1 MADEKGTQKPKE
13 RVKYKFGQNDI
24 DLTNY
29 IHNLGTNVQS
39 YLNSKNWNEGQKQE
53 FMNAYNRYLTGLQDQ
68 LANNTNRFTTD
79 DFGSIIDS
87 TGALSNTDNDDIDPV
102 GSEYYYDNKGNRIT
116 TDDFNLLKKRKQKN
130 YNTFSANREVA
141 TYFNTIGNALKGM
154 ETPKEKV
161 QDAFNL
167 SKHGF
172 LADWTTANNPA
183 GGDFNLD
190 PYLEKDAMDET
201 TGKRG
206 TSNRAAYLKEQ
217 IENYINNIGEYDF
230 SSSPFKNRDTYISRL
245 RAAAQNLENGYNSED
260 VIALNQAGIGNE
272 FLSKFFATGAEEA
285 PIKKSELE
293 LQAEQ
298 AAKEQ
303 AEREKEDQLRAV
315 IKANEEDKYNR
326 ERDAFFTDYATQ
338 NPFQSTISG
347 YATPSYNLQGTYN
360 WLQGRY
366 KFGAGNMDATKEAV
380 KTYINFPELASIIR
394 GGKKADNKG
403 NDITALHIANNLD
416 LAAQSDL
423 LTDKVGDTGYYVVPG
438 SENYDNWSYIAY
450 NPVTRQY
457 QEQSMLLNEELK
469 KKMAYAEYDR
479 RHKGVQK
486 HQLGGIAKYVEENQ
500 KKAQKEAEKQRR
512 IDEKVEETGKTREQV
527 EAAERR
533 PMEEGFSTIDKVRL
547 GTAAADAAAAA
558 AAFIPGY
565 GTVASGVLG
574 IGSTLTNIGA
584 DIADESMSGW
594 DVAGNAL
601 YGLGTDVVGLIP
613 GLGTTGKAA
622 KIVRVLKPVSK
633 LAMRTLQAYG
643 MIHSADAFNKLMSNP
658 SDMSADDWRNLV
670 TGLQAISGEARYKG
684 VQKHQLGGIAKYV
697 EENQKKAQKE
707 AEKQRRIDE
716 KVEETGKTRE
726 QVEAAERRPMEEGFS
741 TIDKVR
747 LGTAAAD
754 AAAAAAAFIPGYGTV
769 ASGVLGIGSTLT
781 NIGADIADESMSGWD
796 VAGNALYGLGT
807 DVVGLI
813 PGLGTTGKA
822 AKIVRVLKPVSKL
835 AMRTLQAYGMIHSA
849 DAFNKLMSN
858 PSDMSADDWRN
869 LVTGLQ
875 AISGEARYKG
885 GKRAVSRATTQ
896 RDVADVKT
904 STGRVATISKEDL
917 DKLRKTKGLKAQ
929 NKLFSELTGGQQLQR
944 EFKDREINWKK
955 PWKSRLS
962 SDSPE
967 VSLRTE
973 SSFLPEDNSWDA
985 RLFRGMNRNTPQ
997 RKPQKKQQETPQS
1010 RFDRLRQLSSQT
1022 GKLTPQEIATINRQ
1036 RVKSG
1041 KGKLTEQEIQAL
1053 NQRRQNRAGDG
1064 TDNSFQARLQR
1075 YKDAKREGKFTSVED
1090 DIKRAKDEL
1099 AEATRQ
1105 QRLAVPTGQ
1114 GEIVSPDANQARFII
1129 GFSRAIPTVNPSR
1142 PPISNPPAII
1152 PKQQVRIEQ
1161 PQQSPFNYD
1170 RIREGLAR
1178 AERERLGKDIGEQ
1191 RLQRAIEANPERS
1204 ARLQS
1209 EEAHRNVRQAFNL
1222 YGAPQYKRPL
1232 TGAAY
1237 KAKQDMYNRLFN
1249 QRRYDVI
1256 EAFRNRELPHRQ
1268 SNKKKKTSRDDR
1280 RTAKR
1285 EDGGTLD
1292 LVRVRKFQNAG
1303 KFPEWYSKLYKFQ
1316 NLTGWNN
1323 SLNQSLAGPS
1333 ITNENVGHYRAGDL
1347 NEAYTKNNSYTS
1359 NPNLVGQDLQSYYDS
1374 SFKGKS
1380 LDDYVS
1386 AYNAN
1391 AAKIRGYWDQ
1401 ERTYKQSGAQ
1411 EHNRLFK
1418 NMFGN
1423 RSDNSNNVWNIG
1435 YDSNL
1440 EDIVGSST
1448 WLRRMDRY
1456 EKEFDNL
1463 SDEEKKSR
1471 IHKIDLGDGN
1481 FGYVYKKAN
1490 GDIAVW
1496 NQPETP
1502 ATSTNPADSQTT
1514 PTITSVIQPSQEPSD
1529 DNKQNKS
1536 FFSNINPT
1544 IAYGLPR
1551 AVYADR
1557 MNRRITDLAKESVV
1571 PLLKDPFEVHRYT
1584 RSDLDAEMQGE
1595 RNYANLRRLASRPIT
1610 SDGSLQTA
1618 TQLQAEV
1625 QGQEARTAGK
1635 EKSNQVQR
1643 QYDELAW
1650 QQEKENAANRHETAM
1665 FNRAQQWGADQDKS
1679 KYEQAYLAKKFNI
1692 WDVFGQQLEYDA
1704 RTRQKENKALAD
1716 NFARSDIHNAIS
1728 YAPNDYGANLTPDEL
1743 TVWNKVLSGTNPSS
1757 LSSQEFNSYKLAAQ
1771 KVSRVETE
1779 QLRQYYNVPNTR
1791 WSGKTPSTPW
1801 SPTISKAISA
1811 KNGAK
1816 IAVAGIEA
1824 KTADAER
1831 FQKQIKECID
1841 RNEKAIDRLSK
1852 SLYGLIKASMIK

>member
-1 MADEKGTQKPKE
+1 MANNTETQKPKE
-13 RVKYKFGQNDI
+13 RVKYKFGQSDI

-29 IHNLGTNVQS
+29 IYNLGTNVQS
-39 YLNSKNWNEGQKQE
+39 YLNSKNWNDGQKQE

-102 GSEYYYDNKGNRIT
+102 GSEYYYDDKGNRIT
-116 TDDFNLLKKRKQKN
+116 TDDFNALKKRKQKN

-141 TYFNTIGNALKGM
+141 TYFNAIGNALRSKQP
-154 ETPKEKV
+154 TKE
-161 QDAFNL
+161 QTSNAFDL

-172 LADWTTANNPA
+172 LADWTRINNPA
-183 GGDFNLD
+183 GGEFLSQ
-190 PYLEKDAMDET
+190 YLEKDTLDET
-201 TGKRG
+201 TGLRG
-206 TSNRAAYLKEQ
+206 TTNRAAYLKEQ
-217 IENYINNIGEYDF
+217 IENYLNNVGNYDF
-230 SSSPFKNRDTYISRL
+230 SGTPFKDRETYISKL

-272 FLSKFFATGAEEA
+272 FLSKFFATGAKQ
-285 PIKKSELE
+285 KKTEV
-293 LQAEQ
+293 QQ
-298 AAKEQ
+298 AAEDLMKIQQQQQ
-303 AEREKEDQLRAV
+303 AQEIIDRRNQLQYEADR
-315 IKANEEDKYNR
+315 DK
-326 ERDAFFTDYATQ
+326 FFSQYQAS
-338 NPFQSTISG
+338 NPFQSRE
-347 YATPSYNLQGTYN
+347 PSIPLPLSYTRQAVEEAAIK
-360 WLQGRY
+360 
-366 KFGAGNMDATKEAV
+366 KFNADPNNKEAV
-380 KTYINFPELASIIR
+380 REAIRQYINIPQLSKFIR
-394 GGKKADNKG
+394 GKSNLILQDGT
-403 NDITALHIANNLD
+403 DITAQHITNNLD
-416 LAAQSDL
+416 LAAQADL
-423 LTDKVGDTGYYVVPG
+423 FINPMYLDKQGKSILPNGYYVLPE
-438 SENYDNWSYIAY
+438 SEDYDNWTYIAY
-450 NPVTRQY
+450 NPNTRQY
-457 QEQSMLLNEELK
+457 QEQSMLLNDELK
-469 KKMAYAEYDR
+469 KRMAYSEYDKR
-479 RHKGVQK
+479 NKKSNEAQK
-486 HQLGGIAKYVEENQ
+486 HQLGGTFKDVESRRN
-500 KKAQKEAEKQRR
+500 KAQEEKQ
-512 IDEKVEETGKTREQV
+512 KVEQKSYATGRTKEQI
-527 EAAERR
+527 ESDQAPHTEWSKA
-533 PMEEGFSTIDKVRL
+533 DLLRL
-547 GTAAADAAAAA
+547 GAIGGDVASLIASMTGVGSVASAGIGMASTAANQAADMAEGMG
-558 AAFIPGY
+558 FLE
-565 GTVASGVLG
+565 SLG
-574 IGSTLTNIGA
+574 N
-584 DIADESMSGW
+584 
-594 DVAGNAL
+594 NAVS
-601 YGLGTDVVGLIP
+601 YGLDALSLIP
-613 GLGTTGKAA
+613 FARAA
-622 KIVRVLKPVSK
+622 KIPKTIKAIAKFAPKLTAIISTAQNISDAPEITKSLSK
-633 LAMRTLQAYG
+633 LNSSESLTVE
-643 MIHSADAFNKLMSNP
+643 
-658 SDMSADDWRNLV
+658 DWRNIANGIQIV
-670 TGLQAISGEARYKG
+670 
-684 VQKHQLGGIAKYV
+684 LGGAAAIHRASKAKSHVDAARTNDEWLKTEQGYRRISEQDMKKLREAATIKEQNTILSPYNV
-697 EENQKKAQKE
+697 TLAESRERFGLGKGKGKADITSENYYYDFDKPVTTYSGDLPIQHTFGPGEKWLGTRNIPSLRISAIRDAYNRVIHPQAYNRAKGKATE
-707 AEKQRRIDE
+707 GNKQR
-716 KVEETGKTRE
+716 
-726 QVEAAERRPMEEGFS
+726 S
-741 TIDKVR
+741 T
-747 LGTAAAD
+747 
-754 AAAAAAAFIPGYGTV
+754 F
-769 ASGVLGIGSTLT
+769 
-781 NIGADIADESMSGWD
+781 DI
-796 VAGNALYGLGT
+796 
-807 DVVGLI
+807 
-813 PGLGTTGKA
+813 
-822 AKIVRVLKPVSKL
+822 SKL
-835 AMRTLQAYGMIHSA
+835 R
-849 DAFNKLMSN
+849 
-858 PSDMSADDWRN
+858 
-869 LVTGLQ
+869 
-875 AISGEARYKG
+875 
-885 GKRAVSRATTQ
+885 
-896 RDVADVKT
+896 
-904 STGRVATISKEDL
+904 
-917 DKLRKTKGLKAQ
+917 
-929 NKLFSELTGGQQLQR
+929 EL
-944 EFKDREINWKK
+944 
-955 PWKSRLS
+955 
-962 SDSPE
+962 
-967 VSLRTE
+967 
-973 SSFLPEDNSWDA
+973 SF
-985 RLFRGMNRNTPQ
+985 
-997 RKPQKKQQETPQS
+997 
-1010 RFDRLRQLSSQT
+1010 QT
-1022 GKLTPQEIATINRQ
+1022 GKLTSQEIATINRQ

-1041 KGKLTEQEIQAL
+1041 KGKLTEQEIQTL
-1053 NQRRQNRAGDG
+1053 NQRRQNRASDG

-1114 GEIVSPDANQARFII
+1114 GEIVSPDANQARFIM

-1209 EEAHRNVRQAFNL
+1209 EEAYRNVRQAFNL

-1280 RTAKR
+1280 RTVKR

-1502 ATSTNPADSQTT
+1502 ATSA
-1514 PTITSVIQPSQEPSD
+1514 IQPSQEPSD
-1529 DNKQNKS
+1529 DNKQNKQNKS

-1557 MNRRITDLAKESVV
+1557 MNRRMTDLAKESVT
-1571 PLLKDPFEVHRYT
+1571 PLLKDPFQVHRYT

-1595 RNYANLRRLASRPIT
+1595 RNYADLRRLASRPIT

-1635 EKSNQVQR
+1635 EKSNQTQR

-1679 KYEQAYLAKKFNI
+1679 KFEQAYLSKKFNI
-1692 WDVFGQQLEYDA
+1692 WDTFGQQLEFEA
-1704 RTRQKENKALAD
+1704 RSRQQENKALAD
-1716 NFARSDIHNAIS
+1716 NFARSDIHNAVN
-1728 YAPNDYGANLTPDEL
+1728 YAPNDYGANLTPEEL

-1757 LSSQEFNSYKLAAQ
+1757 LSTQEFNSYRLAAQ
-1771 KVSRVETE
+1771 KVSRVETD
-1779 QLRQYYNVPNTR
+1779 QLRQHYNIPNTR
-1791 WSGKTPSTPW
+1791 WSGKAGVPNTPW
-1801 SPTISKAISA
+1801 SASISFVKKGGVISA
-1811 KNGAK
+1811 KNGSK

-1831 FQKQIKECID
+1831 FQRQIKDCID
-1841 RNEKAIDRLSK
+1841 RNEKTLDRLSK
-1852 SLYGLIKASMIK
+1852 SLYMDL

>member
-24 DLTNY
+24 DLTKY

-116 TDDFNLLKKRKQKN
+116 TDDFNLLKKQKQKN

-272 FLSKFFATGAEEA
+272 FLSKFFATGAEQ
-285 PIKKSELE
+285 KKTEV
-293 LQAEQ
+293 QQ
-298 AAKEQ
+298 AAEDLMKIQQQQQDQKIIDRRNQLQYEADRDKFFSQYQ
-303 AEREKEDQLRAV
+303 AS
-315 IKANEEDKYNR
+315 
-326 ERDAFFTDYATQ
+326 
-338 NPFQSTISG
+338 NPFQSRE
-347 YATPSYNLQGTYN
+347 PSIPLPLSYTRQAVEEAAIK
-360 WLQGRY
+360 
-366 KFGAGNMDATKEAV
+366 KFNADPNNKEAV
-380 KTYINFPELASIIR
+380 REAIRQYINIPQLSKFIR
-394 GGKKADNKG
+394 GKSNLILQDGT
-403 NDITALHIANNLD
+403 DITAQHITNNLD
-416 LAAQSDL
+416 LAAQADL
-423 LTDKVGDTGYYVVPG
+423 FINPMYLDEQGKSILPNGYYVLPG
-438 SENYDNWSYIAY
+438 SEDYDNWTYIAY
-450 NPVTRQY
+450 NPNTRQY
-457 QEQSMLLNEELK
+457 QEQSMLLNDELK
-469 KKMAYAEYDR
+469 KRMAYSEYDKR
-479 RHKGVQK
+479 NKKSNEAQK
-486 HQLGGIAKYVEENQ
+486 HQLGGTFKDVENRRN
-500 KKAQKEAEKQRR
+500 KAQEEKQ
-512 IDEKVEETGKTREQV
+512 KVEQKSYATGRTKEQIESDQAPHTEWSKADLLRLGAIGGDVASLIASMTGVGSVASASIGMASTAANQAADMAEGMGFLESLGNNAVSYGLDALSLIPFARAAKIPKTIKAIAGFAPKLMAIISTAQGISNAPEITKSLSKLNSSESLTV
-527 EAAERR
+527 EDWRNIAN
-533 PMEEGFSTIDKVRL
+533 GIQIVL
-547 GTAAADAAAAA
+547 GGTAATHRASKAKSHVDAARTNDEWLKTEQGYRRISEQDMKKLREAATIKEQNTILSPYNVTLA
-558 AAFIPGY
+558 ESRKRFG
-565 GTVASGVLG
+565 LG
-574 IGSTLTNIGA
+574 KGKGKA
-584 DIADESMSGW
+584 DITSENYYYDFDKPVTTYSGDLPIQHTFGPGEKW
-594 DVAGNAL
+594 
-601 YGLGTDVVGLIP
+601 LGTRNIP
-613 GLGTTGKAA
+613 LLRIPAVRDAYNRVIHPQAYNRAKGKATEGN
-622 KIVRVLKPVSK
+622 KQRSTFDISK
-633 LAMRTLQAYG
+633 L
-643 MIHSADAFNKLMSNP
+643 
-658 SDMSADDWRNLV
+658 
-670 TGLQAISGEARYKG
+670 
-684 VQKHQLGGIAKYV
+684 
-697 EENQKKAQKE
+697 
-707 AEKQRRIDE
+707 
-716 KVEETGKTRE
+716 RE
-726 QVEAAERRPMEEGFS
+726 
-741 TIDKVR
+741 
-747 LGTAAAD
+747 
-754 AAAAAAAFIPGYGTV
+754 
-769 ASGVLGIGSTLT
+769 
-781 NIGADIADESMSGWD
+781 
-796 VAGNALYGLGT
+796 
-807 DVVGLI
+807 
-813 PGLGTTGKA
+813 
-822 AKIVRVLKPVSKL
+822 
-835 AMRTLQAYGMIHSA
+835 
-849 DAFNKLMSN
+849 
-858 PSDMSADDWRN
+858 
-869 LVTGLQ
+869 
-875 AISGEARYKG
+875 
-885 GKRAVSRATTQ
+885 
-896 RDVADVKT
+896 
-904 STGRVATISKEDL
+904 
-917 DKLRKTKGLKAQ
+917 
-929 NKLFSELTGGQQLQR
+929 
-944 EFKDREINWKK
+944 
-955 PWKSRLS
+955 
-962 SDSPE
+962 
-967 VSLRTE
+967 
-973 SSFLPEDNSWDA
+973 
-985 RLFRGMNRNTPQ
+985 
-997 RKPQKKQQETPQS
+997 
-1010 RFDRLRQLSSQT
+1010 LSSQT
-1022 GKLTPQEIATINRQ
+1022 GKLTSQEIATINRQ

-1041 KGKLTEQEIQAL
+1041 KGKLTEQEIQTL
-1053 NQRRQNRAGDG
+1053 NQRRQNRASDG

-1090 DIKRAKDEL
+1090 DIKKAKDEL
-1099 AEATRQ
+1099 SEATRQ

-1209 EEAHRNVRQAFNL
+1209 EEAYRNVSL

-1323 SLNQSLAGPS
+1323 QLNQSLAGPT
-1333 ITNENVGHYRAGDL
+1333 ITNENAGHYRAGDL

-1380 LDDYVS
+1380 LDDYVN

-1463 SDEEKKSR
+1463 SNEEKKSR
-1471 IHKIDLGDGN
+1471 IHKIDLGNGN
-1481 FGYVYKKAN
+1481 YGYVYKKAN

-1496 NQPETP
+1496 NQPVTP
-1502 ATSTNPADSQTT
+1502 STSTNPADSQTT
-1514 PTITSVIQPSQEPSD
+1514 STVTSVIQPSQEPS

-1551 AVYADR
+1551 AMYADR
-1557 MNRRITDLAKESVV
+1557 MNRRITDLAKESIV

-1665 FNRAQQWGADQDKS
+1665 FNRLQQWGADQVKS
-1679 KYEQAYLAKKFNI
+1679 KYEQAYLAEKFNI

-1704 RTRQKENKALAD
+1704 RTKQKENKALAD

-1779 QLRQYYNVPNTR
+1779 QLRQYYNIPNTR
-1791 WSGKTPSTPW
+1791 WSGKTSSTPQ

>member
-13 RVKYKFGQNDI
+13 RVKYKFGQNNI
-24 DLTNY
+24 DLANY

-217 IENYINNIGEYDF
+217 IENYLNNIGEYDF

-245 RAAAQNLENGYNSED
+245 RAAAQSLENGYNSED

-272 FLSKFFATGAEEA
+272 FLSKFFATGATTENLGTEAQQAAQYVEQQQRKEEEQKVIDQA
-285 PIKKSELE
+285 NRLRAMSELN
-293 LQAEQ
+293 QY
-298 AAKEQ
+298 
-303 AEREKEDQLRAV
+303 
-315 IKANEEDKYNR
+315 IKD
-326 ERDAFFTDYATQ
+326 
-338 NPFQSTISG
+338 NPFKPKDSG
-347 YATPSYNLQGTYN
+347 FLDGGDYNPELVLQDIERNYSDIEGDDN
-360 WLQGRY
+360 
-366 KFGAGNMDATKEAV
+366 KV
-380 KTYINFPELASIIR
+380 KAWINFGQLLEDLRNPVIDGGRFGVITREETMEKMKALRRNIAQKLKFAAREGYMKSYGDDEYII
-394 GGKKADNKG
+394 
-403 NDITALHIANNLD
+403 
-416 LAAQSDL
+416 
-423 LTDKVGDTGYYVVPG
+423 PG
-438 SENYDNWSYIAY
+438 SEDYNNYSVMTY
-450 NPVTRQY
+450 NPNTGEYKDQSIILNEKLREAMAYDWYKKNQAVSSNKNGGILSYLQEGGFMKRAREARQQRKQ
-457 QEQSMLLNEELK
+457 QEQPQQK
-469 KKMAYAEYDR
+469 
-479 RHKGVQK
+479 VQ
-486 HQLGGIAKYVEENQ
+486 Q
-500 KKAQKEAEKQRR
+500 KQEDNRTKEQKEAGQRKISDGLSGTDIAR
-512 IDEKVEETGKTREQV
+512 L
-527 EAAERR
+527 AAIGMDLTSAISSFV
-533 PMEEGFSTIDKVRL
+533 PGA
-547 GTAAADAAAAA
+547 GTA
-558 AAFIPGY
+558 
-565 GTVASGVLG
+565 VSGITG
-574 IGSTLTNIGA
+574 IGSTLTTLGA
-584 DIADESMSGW
+584 DIAEDGFQWS
-594 DVAGNAL
+594 DLGNAGV
-601 YGLGTDVVGLIP
+601 GLGMDIVGMIP
-613 GLGTTGKAA
+613 GFGTAGKAS
-622 KIVRVLKPVSK
+622 KIGKQLVRFAPLVLG
-633 LAMRTLQAYG
+633 TLQAQNALSESSRKSWQKIIDG
-643 MIHSADAFNKLMSNP
+643 NFKDLTV
-658 SDMSADDWRNLV
+658 DDLRNL
-670 TGLQAISGEARYKG
+670 
-684 VQKHQLGGIAKYV
+684 
-697 EENQKKAQKE
+697 
-707 AEKQRRIDE
+707 
-716 KVEETGKTRE
+716 
-726 QVEAAERRPMEEGFS
+726 
-741 TIDKVR
+741 
-747 LGTAAAD
+747 
-754 AAAAAAAFIPGYGTV
+754 
-769 ASGVLGIGSTLT
+769 ASGVTAFTSLSNQAGIRMKNSAMRSAAKTGDKMIESKTGEMVRITPEKLEELRNAKSLKDQNAILQSIPGNEGKELASKVRGNF
-781 NIGADIADESMSGWD
+781 NITRLWDNNPRIADHYDWSK
-796 VAGNALYGLGT
+796 LR
-807 DVVGLI
+807 
-813 PGLGTTGKA
+813 GTTFDTSNRLPSDAQIFQSVSQSNLGN
-822 AKIVRVLKPVSKL
+822 INWHLRNPYSKL
-835 AMRTLQAYGMIHSA
+835 LGRP
-849 DAFNKLMSN
+849 K
-858 PSDMSADDWRN
+858 
-869 LVTGLQ
+869 
-875 AISGEARYKG
+875 
-885 GKRAVSRATTQ
+885 
-896 RDVADVKT
+896 KT
-904 STGRVATISKEDL
+904 SKNN
-917 DKLRKTKGLKAQ
+917 KTAQ
-929 NKLFSELTGGQQLQR
+929 EQ
-944 EFKDREINWKK
+944 
-955 PWKSRLS
+955 P
-962 SDSPE
+962 
-967 VSLRTE
+967 
-973 SSFLPEDNSWDA
+973 
-985 RLFRGMNRNTPQ
+985 
-997 RKPQKKQQETPQS
+997 

-1064 TDNSFQARLQR
+1064 TDNSFQARLKR

-1114 GEIVSPDANQARFII
+1114 GEIVSPDANQARFIM

-1142 PPISNPPAII
+1142 PPVSNPPAII

-1178 AERERLGKDIGEQ
+1178 AERERLGRDIGE
-1191 RLQRAIEANPERS
+1191 QRAIEANPERS

-1209 EEAHRNVRQAFNL
+1209 EEAYRNVRQAFNL
-1222 YGAPQYKRPL
+1222 YGAPQYRRPL

-1237 KAKQDMYNRLFN
+1237 KAKQNMYNRLFN

-1268 SNKKKKTSRDDR
+1268 SNKKTSRDDR
-1280 RTAKR
+1280 RTVKR

-1333 ITNENVGHYRAGDL
+1333 ITNENAGHYRAGDL

-1401 ERTYKQSGAQ
+1401 ERTYRQSGAQ

-1418 NMFGN
+1418 NMFRN

-1435 YDSNL
+1435 YDPNL

-1456 EKEFDNL
+1456 EKEFDDL

-1496 NQPETP
+1496 NKPETP
-1502 ATSTNPADSQTT
+1502 ASSTNPANSQTT
-1514 PTITSVIQPSQEPSD
+1514 PTVTSVIQPPQEPSD

-1536 FFSNINPT
+1536 FFSNPT

-1551 AVYADR
+1551 AMYADR

-1635 EKSNQVQR
+1635 EKSNYVQR

-1704 RTRQKENKALAD
+1704 RTKQKENKALAD

-1771 KVSRVETE
+1771 KVSRAETE

-1791 WSGKTPSTPW
+1791 WSRKTPSTPW
-1801 SPTISKAISA
+1801 SPTISKAVSA

-1816 IAVAGIEA
+1816 IAVAGIKA

>member
-1 MADEKGTQKPKE
+1 MATPTTNQKSAS
-13 RVKYKFGQNDI
+13 VKYKFGDDELDLNDYI
-24 DLTNY
+24 RNLNHNY
-29 IHNLGTNVQS
+29 QS
-39 YLNSKNWNEGQKQE
+39 YVNSQNWNEGQRQE
-53 FMNAYNRYLTGLQDQ
+53 FRSAYDNFLKGLQDQ
-68 LANNTNRFTTD
+68 LANNTNRFSTD
-79 DFGSIIDS
+79 FSGSIIDS
-87 TGALSNTDNDDIDPV
+87 TGQLSNTDNDDIDPV
-102 GSEYYYDNKGNRIT
+102 GSEYYYNDKGDRIT
-116 TDDFNLLKKRKQKN
+116 TDDLNTMRKRQQKK
-130 YNTFSANREVA
+130 YSTFSANRQVA
-141 TYFNTIGNALKGM
+141 TFFNKVGTALRDARKNKP
-154 ETPKEKV
+154 TT
-161 QDAFNL
+161 QNQSNAFNL

-172 LADWTTANNPA
+172 LANWTTANNPA
-183 GGDFNLD
+183 GGEFNLS
-190 PYLEKDAMDET
+190 PYLEKDTLDET
-201 TGKRG
+201 TGLRG
-206 TSNRAAYLKEQ
+206 TTNRAAYLKEQ
-217 IENYINNIGEYDF
+217 IENYLNNVGNYDF
-230 SSSPFKNRDTYISRL
+230 SGTPFKDRETYISKL

-272 FLSKFFATGAEEA
+272 FLSKFFATGAEQKKTEVQQQQQAQKIIDRRNQLQYEA
-285 PIKKSELE
+285 DRDKFFSQY
-293 LQAEQ
+293 QAS
-298 AAKEQ
+298 
-303 AEREKEDQLRAV
+303 
-315 IKANEEDKYNR
+315 
-326 ERDAFFTDYATQ
+326 
-338 NPFQSTISG
+338 NPFQSRE
-347 YATPSYNLQGTYN
+347 PSIPLPLSYTRQAVEEAAIK
-360 WLQGRY
+360 
-366 KFGAGNMDATKEAV
+366 KFNADPNNKEAV
-380 KTYINFPELASIIR
+380 REAIRQYINIPQLSKFIR
-394 GGKKADNKG
+394 GKSNLILQDGT
-403 NDITALHIANNLD
+403 DITAQHITNNLD
-416 LAAQSDL
+416 LAAQADL
-423 LTDKVGDTGYYVVPG
+423 FINPMYLDEQGKSILPNGYYVLPG
-438 SENYDNWSYIAY
+438 SEDYDNWTYIAY
-450 NPVTRQY
+450 NPNTRQY
-457 QEQSMLLNEELK
+457 QEQSMLLNDELK
-469 KKMAYAEYDR
+469 KRMAYSEYDKR
-479 RHKGVQK
+479 NKKSNEAQK
-486 HQLGGIAKYVEENQ
+486 HQLGGTFKDMESRRN
-500 KKAQKEAEKQRR
+500 KAQEEKQ
-512 IDEKVEETGKTREQV
+512 KVEQKSYATGRTKEQIESDQAPHTEWSKADLLRLGAIGGDVASLIASMTGVGSVASAGIGMASTAANQAADMAEGMGFLESLGNNAVSYGLDALSLIPFARAAKIPKTIKAIAGFAPKLMAIISTAQGISNAPEITKSLSKLNSSESLTV
-527 EAAERR
+527 EDWRNIAN
-533 PMEEGFSTIDKVRL
+533 GIQIVL
-547 GTAAADAAAAA
+547 GGTAATHRASKAKSHVDAARTNDEWLKTEQGYRRISEQDMKKLREAATIKEQNTILSPYNVTLA
-558 AAFIPGY
+558 ESRKRFG
-565 GTVASGVLG
+565 LG
-574 IGSTLTNIGA
+574 KGKGKA
-584 DIADESMSGW
+584 DITSENYYYDFDKPVTTYSGDLPIQHTFGPGEKW
-594 DVAGNAL
+594 
-601 YGLGTDVVGLIP
+601 LGTRNIP
-613 GLGTTGKAA
+613 SLRIPAVRDAYNRVIHPQAYNRAKGKATEGN
-622 KIVRVLKPVSK
+622 KQRSTFDISK
-633 LAMRTLQAYG
+633 L
-643 MIHSADAFNKLMSNP
+643 
-658 SDMSADDWRNLV
+658 
-670 TGLQAISGEARYKG
+670 
-684 VQKHQLGGIAKYV
+684 
-697 EENQKKAQKE
+697 
-707 AEKQRRIDE
+707 
-716 KVEETGKTRE
+716 RE
-726 QVEAAERRPMEEGFS
+726 
-741 TIDKVR
+741 
-747 LGTAAAD
+747 
-754 AAAAAAAFIPGYGTV
+754 
-769 ASGVLGIGSTLT
+769 
-781 NIGADIADESMSGWD
+781 
-796 VAGNALYGLGT
+796 
-807 DVVGLI
+807 
-813 PGLGTTGKA
+813 
-822 AKIVRVLKPVSKL
+822 
-835 AMRTLQAYGMIHSA
+835 
-849 DAFNKLMSN
+849 
-858 PSDMSADDWRN
+858 
-869 LVTGLQ
+869 
-875 AISGEARYKG
+875 
-885 GKRAVSRATTQ
+885 
-896 RDVADVKT
+896 
-904 STGRVATISKEDL
+904 
-917 DKLRKTKGLKAQ
+917 
-929 NKLFSELTGGQQLQR
+929 
-944 EFKDREINWKK
+944 
-955 PWKSRLS
+955 
-962 SDSPE
+962 
-967 VSLRTE
+967 
-973 SSFLPEDNSWDA
+973 
-985 RLFRGMNRNTPQ
+985 
-997 RKPQKKQQETPQS
+997 
-1010 RFDRLRQLSSQT
+1010 LSSQT
-1022 GKLTPQEIATINRQ
+1022 GKLTSQEIATINRQ

-1041 KGKLTEQEIQAL
+1041 KGKLTEQEIQTL
-1053 NQRRQNRAGDG
+1053 NQRRQNRASDG

-1075 YKDAKREGKFTSVED
+1075 YKDAKREGKSTSVED

-1114 GEIVSPDANQARFII
+1114 GEIVSPDANQARFIM

-1142 PPISNPPAII
+1142 PLISNPPAII

-1209 EEAHRNVRQAFNL
+1209 EEAYRNVRQAFNL

-1232 TGAAY
+1232 TGTAY

-1280 RTAKR
+1280 RTVKR

-1502 ATSTNPADSQTT
+1502 ATSA
-1514 PTITSVIQPSQEPSD
+1514 IQPSQEPSD

-1692 WDVFGQQLEYDA
+1692 WDVVGQQLEYDE
-1704 RTRQKENKALAD
+1704 RVKQQENKALTD
-1716 NFARSDIHNAIS
+1716 NFARSDIHNAVN
-1728 YAPNDYGANLTPDEL
+1728 YAPNEYGAGLSAEEL
-1743 TVWNKVLSGTNPSS
+1743 SVWNKVLSGTNPSS
-1757 LSSQEFNSYKLAAQ
+1757 LQPNEFNQYRLALQ
-1771 KVSRVETE
+1771 KVSRVENE
-1779 QLRQYYNVPNTR
+1779 QLRQHYNIPNTR
-1791 WSGKTPSTPW
+1791 WSGKSMQSIPEQ
-1801 SPTISKAISA
+1801 ISIIKKGGVVSA
-1811 KNGAK
+1811 KNGSK

-1831 FQKQIKECID
+1831 FQKQIKETID

-1852 SLYGLIKASMIK
+1852 SLYGIIKASMIK

>member
-1 MADEKGTQKPKE
+1 MATPTTNQKSAS
-13 RVKYKFGQNDI
+13 VKYKFGDDELDLNDYI
-24 DLTNY
+24 RNLNHNY
-29 IHNLGTNVQS
+29 QS
-39 YLNSKNWNEGQKQE
+39 YVNSQNWNEGQRQE
-53 FMNAYNRYLTGLQDQ
+53 FRSAYDNFLKGLQDQ
-68 LANNTNRFTTD
+68 LANNTNRFSTD
-79 DFGSIIDS
+79 FSGSIIDS
-87 TGALSNTDNDDIDPV
+87 TGQLSNTDNDDIDPV
-102 GSEYYYDNKGNRIT
+102 GSEYYYNDKGDRIT
-116 TDDFNLLKKRKQKN
+116 TDDLNTMGKRQQKK
-130 YNTFSANREVA
+130 YSTFSANRQVA
-141 TYFNTIGNALKGM
+141 TFFNKVGTALRDARKNKP
-154 ETPKEKV
+154 TT
-161 QDAFNL
+161 QNQSNAFNL

-172 LADWTTANNPA
+172 LANWMTANNPA
-183 GGDFNLD
+183 GGKFNPS
-190 PYLEKDAMDET
+190 PYLEKDTLDET
-201 TGKRG
+201 TGLRG
-206 TSNRAAYLKEQ
+206 TTNRAAYLKEQ
-217 IENYINNIGEYDF
+217 IENYLNNVGNYDF
-230 SSSPFKNRDTYISRL
+230 SGTPFKDRETYISKL

-272 FLSKFFATGAEEA
+272 FLSKFFATGAEQ
-285 PIKKSELE
+285 KKTEV
-293 LQAEQ
+293 QQ
-298 AAKEQ
+298 AAEDLMKIQQQQQ
-303 AEREKEDQLRAV
+303 AQKIIDRRNQLQYEADR
-315 IKANEEDKYNR
+315 DK
-326 ERDAFFTDYATQ
+326 FFSQYQAS
-338 NPFQSTISG
+338 NPFQSRE
-347 YATPSYNLQGTYN
+347 PSIPLPLSYTRQAVEEAAIK
-360 WLQGRY
+360 
-366 KFGAGNMDATKEAV
+366 KFNADPNNKEAV
-380 KTYINFPELASIIR
+380 REAIRQYINIPQLSKFIR
-394 GGKKADNKG
+394 GKSNLILQDGT
-403 NDITALHIANNLD
+403 DITAQHITNNLD
-416 LAAQSDL
+416 LAAQADL
-423 LTDKVGDTGYYVVPG
+423 FINPMYLDEQGKSILPNGYYVLPG
-438 SENYDNWSYIAY
+438 SEDYDNWTYIAY
-450 NPVTRQY
+450 NPNTRQY
-457 QEQSMLLNEELK
+457 QEQSMLLNDELK
-469 KKMAYAEYDR
+469 KRMAYSEYDKR
-479 RHKGVQK
+479 NKKSNEAQK
-486 HQLGGIAKYVEENQ
+486 HQLGGTFKDMESRRN
-500 KKAQKEAEKQRR
+500 KAQEEKQ
-512 IDEKVEETGKTREQV
+512 KVEQKSYATGRTKEQIESDQAPHTEWSKADLLRLGAIGGDVASLIASMTGVGSVASAGIGMASTAANQAADMAEGMGFLESLGNNAVSYGLDALSLIPFARAAKIPRTIKAIAGFAPKLMAIISTAQGISNAPEITKSLSKLNSSESLTV
-527 EAAERR
+527 EDWRNIAN
-533 PMEEGFSTIDKVRL
+533 GIQIVL
-547 GTAAADAAAAA
+547 GGTAATHRASKAKSHVDAARTNDEWLKTEQGYRRISEQDMKKLREAATIKEQNTILSPYNVTLA
-558 AAFIPGY
+558 ESRKRFG
-565 GTVASGVLG
+565 LG
-574 IGSTLTNIGA
+574 KGKGKA
-584 DIADESMSGW
+584 DITSENYYYDFDKPVTTYSGDLPIQHTFGPGEKW
-594 DVAGNAL
+594 
-601 YGLGTDVVGLIP
+601 LGTRNIP
-613 GLGTTGKAA
+613 SLRIPAVRDAYNRVIHPQAYNRAKGKATEGN
-622 KIVRVLKPVSK
+622 KQRSTFDISK
-633 LAMRTLQAYG
+633 L
-643 MIHSADAFNKLMSNP
+643 
-658 SDMSADDWRNLV
+658 
-670 TGLQAISGEARYKG
+670 
-684 VQKHQLGGIAKYV
+684 
-697 EENQKKAQKE
+697 
-707 AEKQRRIDE
+707 
-716 KVEETGKTRE
+716 RE
-726 QVEAAERRPMEEGFS
+726 
-741 TIDKVR
+741 
-747 LGTAAAD
+747 
-754 AAAAAAAFIPGYGTV
+754 
-769 ASGVLGIGSTLT
+769 
-781 NIGADIADESMSGWD
+781 
-796 VAGNALYGLGT
+796 
-807 DVVGLI
+807 
-813 PGLGTTGKA
+813 
-822 AKIVRVLKPVSKL
+822 
-835 AMRTLQAYGMIHSA
+835 
-849 DAFNKLMSN
+849 
-858 PSDMSADDWRN
+858 
-869 LVTGLQ
+869 
-875 AISGEARYKG
+875 
-885 GKRAVSRATTQ
+885 
-896 RDVADVKT
+896 
-904 STGRVATISKEDL
+904 
-917 DKLRKTKGLKAQ
+917 
-929 NKLFSELTGGQQLQR
+929 
-944 EFKDREINWKK
+944 
-955 PWKSRLS
+955 
-962 SDSPE
+962 
-967 VSLRTE
+967 
-973 SSFLPEDNSWDA
+973 
-985 RLFRGMNRNTPQ
+985 
-997 RKPQKKQQETPQS
+997 
-1010 RFDRLRQLSSQT
+1010 LSSQT
-1022 GKLTPQEIATINRQ
+1022 GKLTSQEIATINRQ

-1041 KGKLTEQEIQAL
+1041 KGKLTEQEIQTL
-1053 NQRRQNRAGDG
+1053 NQRRQNRASDG

-1114 GEIVSPDANQARFII
+1114 GEIVSPDANQARFIM

-1142 PPISNPPAII
+1142 PPISNPLAII

-1170 RIREGLAR
+1170 R
-1178 AERERLGKDIGEQ
+1178 
-1191 RLQRAIEANPERS
+1191 
-1204 ARLQS
+1204 
-1209 EEAHRNVRQAFNL
+1209 
-1222 YGAPQYKRPL
+1222 
-1232 TGAAY
+1232 
-1237 KAKQDMYNRLFN
+1237 
-1249 QRRYDVI
+1249 
-1256 EAFRNRELPHRQ
+1256 
-1268 SNKKKKTSRDDR
+1268 
-1280 RTAKR
+1280 RTVKR

-1502 ATSTNPADSQTT
+1502 ATSA
-1514 PTITSVIQPSQEPSD
+1514 IQPSQEPSD

-1692 WDVFGQQLEYDA
+1692 WDVVGQQLEYDE
-1704 RTRQKENKALAD
+1704 RVKQWENKALTD
-1716 NFARSDIHNAIS
+1716 NFARSDIHNAVN
-1728 YAPNDYGANLTPDEL
+1728 YAPNEYGAGLSAEEL
-1743 TVWNKVLSGTNPSS
+1743 SVWNKVLSGTNPSS
-1757 LSSQEFNSYKLAAQ
+1757 LQPNEFNQYRLAMQ
-1771 KVSRVETE
+1771 KVSRVENE
-1779 QLRQYYNVPNTR
+1779 QLRQHYNIPNTR
-1791 WSGKTPSTPW
+1791 WSGKSMQSIPEQ
-1801 SPTISKAISA
+1801 ISIIKKGGVVSA
-1811 KNGAK
+1811 KNGSK

>member
-1 MADEKGTQKPKE
+1 MATPTTNQKSAS
-13 RVKYKFGQNDI
+13 VKYKFGDDELDLNDYI
-24 DLTNY
+24 RNLNHNY
-29 IHNLGTNVQS
+29 QS
-39 YLNSKNWNEGQKQE
+39 YVNSQNWNEGQRQE
-53 FMNAYNRYLTGLQDQ
+53 FRSAYDNFLKGLQDQ
-68 LANNTNRFTTD
+68 LANNTNRFSTD
-79 DFGSIIDS
+79 FSGSIIDS
-87 TGALSNTDNDDIDPV
+87 TGQLSNTDNDDIDPV
-102 GSEYYYDNKGNRIT
+102 GSEYYYNDKGDRIT
-116 TDDFNLLKKRKQKN
+116 TDDLNTMGKRQQKK
-130 YNTFSANREVA
+130 YSTFSANRQVA
-141 TYFNTIGNALKGM
+141 TFFNKVGTALRDARKNKP
-154 ETPKEKV
+154 TT
-161 QDAFNL
+161 QNQSNAFNL

-172 LADWTTANNPA
+172 LANWTTVNNPA
-183 GGDFNLD
+183 GGEFNLS
-190 PYLEKDAMDET
+190 PYLEKDTLDET
-201 TGKRG
+201 TGLRG
-206 TSNRAAYLKEQ
+206 TTNRAAYLKEQ
-217 IENYINNIGEYDF
+217 IENYLNNVGNYDF
-230 SSSPFKNRDTYISRL
+230 SGTPFKDRETYISKL

-272 FLSKFFATGAEEA
+272 FLSKFFATGAEQ
-285 PIKKSELE
+285 KKTEV
-293 LQAEQ
+293 QQ
-298 AAKEQ
+298 AAEDLMKMQQQQQ
-303 AEREKEDQLRAV
+303 AQKIIDRRNQLQYEADR
-315 IKANEEDKYNR
+315 DK
-326 ERDAFFTDYATQ
+326 FFSQYQAS
-338 NPFQSTISG
+338 NPFQSRE
-347 YATPSYNLQGTYN
+347 PSIPLPLSYTRQAVEEAAIK
-360 WLQGRY
+360 
-366 KFGAGNMDATKEAV
+366 KFNADPNNKEAV
-380 KTYINFPELASIIR
+380 REAIRQYINIPQLSKFIR
-394 GGKKADNKG
+394 GKSNLILQDGT
-403 NDITALHIANNLD
+403 DITAQHITNNLD
-416 LAAQSDL
+416 LAAQADL
-423 LTDKVGDTGYYVVPG
+423 FINPMYLDEQGKSILPNGYYVLPG
-438 SENYDNWSYIAY
+438 SEDYDNWTYIAY
-450 NPVTRQY
+450 NPNTRQY
-457 QEQSMLLNEELK
+457 QEQSMLLNDELK
-469 KKMAYAEYDR
+469 KRMAYSEYDKR
-479 RHKGVQK
+479 NKKSNEAQK
-486 HQLGGIAKYVEENQ
+486 HQLGGTFKDMESRRN
-500 KKAQKEAEKQRR
+500 KAQEEKQ
-512 IDEKVEETGKTREQV
+512 KVEQKSYATGRTKEQIESDQAPHTEWSKADLLRLGAIGGDVASLIASMTGVGSVASAGIGMASTAANQAADMAEGMGFLESLGNNAVSYGLDALSLIPFARAAKIPKTIKAIAGFAPKLMAIISTAQGISNAPEITKSLSKLNSSESLTV
-527 EAAERR
+527 EDWRNIAN
-533 PMEEGFSTIDKVRL
+533 GIQIVL
-547 GTAAADAAAAA
+547 GGTAATHRASKAKSHVDAARTNDEWLKTEQGYRRISEQDMKKLREAATIREQNTILSPYNVTLA
-558 AAFIPGY
+558 ESRKRFG
-565 GTVASGVLG
+565 LG
-574 IGSTLTNIGA
+574 KGKGKA
-584 DIADESMSGW
+584 DITSENYYYDFDKPVTTYSGDLPIQHTFGPGEKW
-594 DVAGNAL
+594 
-601 YGLGTDVVGLIP
+601 LGTRNIP
-613 GLGTTGKAA
+613 SLRIPAVRDAYNRVIHPQAYNRAKGKATEGN
-622 KIVRVLKPVSK
+622 KQRSTFDISK
-633 LAMRTLQAYG
+633 L
-643 MIHSADAFNKLMSNP
+643 
-658 SDMSADDWRNLV
+658 
-670 TGLQAISGEARYKG
+670 
-684 VQKHQLGGIAKYV
+684 
-697 EENQKKAQKE
+697 
-707 AEKQRRIDE
+707 
-716 KVEETGKTRE
+716 RE
-726 QVEAAERRPMEEGFS
+726 
-741 TIDKVR
+741 
-747 LGTAAAD
+747 
-754 AAAAAAAFIPGYGTV
+754 
-769 ASGVLGIGSTLT
+769 
-781 NIGADIADESMSGWD
+781 
-796 VAGNALYGLGT
+796 
-807 DVVGLI
+807 
-813 PGLGTTGKA
+813 
-822 AKIVRVLKPVSKL
+822 
-835 AMRTLQAYGMIHSA
+835 
-849 DAFNKLMSN
+849 
-858 PSDMSADDWRN
+858 
-869 LVTGLQ
+869 
-875 AISGEARYKG
+875 
-885 GKRAVSRATTQ
+885 
-896 RDVADVKT
+896 
-904 STGRVATISKEDL
+904 
-917 DKLRKTKGLKAQ
+917 
-929 NKLFSELTGGQQLQR
+929 
-944 EFKDREINWKK
+944 
-955 PWKSRLS
+955 
-962 SDSPE
+962 
-967 VSLRTE
+967 
-973 SSFLPEDNSWDA
+973 
-985 RLFRGMNRNTPQ
+985 
-997 RKPQKKQQETPQS
+997 
-1010 RFDRLRQLSSQT
+1010 LSSQT
-1022 GKLTPQEIATINRQ
+1022 GKLTSQEIATINRQ

-1041 KGKLTEQEIQAL
+1041 KGKLTEQEIQTL
-1053 NQRRQNRAGDG
+1053 NQRRQNRASDG

-1114 GEIVSPDANQARFII
+1114 GEIVSPDANQARFIM

-1209 EEAHRNVRQAFNL
+1209 EEAYRNVRQAFNL

-1280 RTAKR
+1280 RTVKR

-1502 ATSTNPADSQTT
+1502 ATSA
-1514 PTITSVIQPSQEPSD
+1514 IQPSQEPSD

-1551 AVYADR
+1551 AVYTDR
-1557 MNRRITDLAKESVV
+1557 INRRITDLAKESVV

-1665 FNRAQQWGADQDKS
+1665 FNRAQQWGADQNKS

-1692 WDVFGQQLEYDA
+1692 LDVVGQQLEYDE
-1704 RTRQKENKALAD
+1704 RVKQQENKALTD
-1716 NFARSDIHNAIS
+1716 NFARSDIRNAVN
-1728 YAPNDYGANLTPDEL
+1728 YAPNEYGAGLSAEEL
-1743 TVWNKVLSGTNPSS
+1743 SVWNKVLSGTNPSS
-1757 LSSQEFNSYKLAAQ
+1757 LQPNEFNQYRLAMQ
-1771 KVSRVETE
+1771 KVSRVENE
-1779 QLRQYYNVPNTR
+1779 QLRQHYNIPNTR
-1791 WSGKTPSTPW
+1791 WSGKSMQSIPEQ
-1801 SPTISKAISA
+1801 ISIIKKGGVVSA
-1811 KNGAK
+1811 KNGSK

>member
-1 MADEKGTQKPKE
+1 MATPTTNQKSAS
-13 RVKYKFGQNDI
+13 VKYKFGDDELDLNDYI
-24 DLTNY
+24 RNLNHNY
-29 IHNLGTNVQS
+29 QS
-39 YLNSKNWNEGQKQE
+39 YVNSQNWNEGQRQE
-53 FMNAYNRYLTGLQDQ
+53 FRSAYDNFLKGLQDQ
-68 LANNTNRFTTD
+68 LANNTNRFSTD
-79 DFGSIIDS
+79 FSGSIIDS
-87 TGALSNTDNDDIDPV
+87 TGQLSNTDNDDIDPV
-102 GSEYYYDNKGNRIT
+102 GSEYYYNDKGDRIT
-116 TDDFNLLKKRKQKN
+116 TDDLNTMGKRQQKK
-130 YNTFSANREVA
+130 YSTFSANRQVA
-141 TYFNTIGNALKGM
+141 TFFNKVGTALRDARKNKP
-154 ETPKEKV
+154 TT
-161 QDAFNL
+161 QNQSNAFNL

-172 LADWTTANNPA
+172 LANWTTANNPA
-183 GGDFNLD
+183 GGEFNLS
-190 PYLEKDAMDET
+190 PYLEKDTLDET
-201 TGKRG
+201 TGLRG
-206 TSNRAAYLKEQ
+206 TTNRAAYLKEQ
-217 IENYINNIGEYDF
+217 IENYLNNVGNYDF
-230 SSSPFKNRDTYISRL
+230 SGTPFKDRETYISKL

-272 FLSKFFATGAEEA
+272 FLSKFFATGAEQKKTEVQQAVEDLMKIQQQQQAQKIIDRRNQLQYEA
-285 PIKKSELE
+285 DRDKFFSQY
-293 LQAEQ
+293 QAS
-298 AAKEQ
+298 
-303 AEREKEDQLRAV
+303 
-315 IKANEEDKYNR
+315 
-326 ERDAFFTDYATQ
+326 
-338 NPFQSTISG
+338 NPFQSRE
-347 YATPSYNLQGTYN
+347 PSIPLPLSYTRQAVEEAAIK
-360 WLQGRY
+360 
-366 KFGAGNMDATKEAV
+366 KFNADPNNKEAV
-380 KTYINFPELASIIR
+380 REAIRQYINIPQLSKCIR
-394 GGKKADNKG
+394 GKSKLILQDGT
-403 NDITALHIANNLD
+403 DITAQHITNNLD
-416 LAAQSDL
+416 LAAQADL
-423 LTDKVGDTGYYVVPG
+423 FINPMYLDKQGKSILPNGYYVLPG
-438 SENYDNWSYIAY
+438 SEDYDNWTYIAY
-450 NPVTRQY
+450 NPNTRQY
-457 QEQSMLLNEELK
+457 QEQSMLLNDELK
-469 KKMAYAEYDR
+469 KRMAYSEYDKR
-479 RHKGVQK
+479 NKKSNEAQK
-486 HQLGGIAKYVEENQ
+486 HQLGGTFKDMESRRN
-500 KKAQKEAEKQRR
+500 KAQEEKQ
-512 IDEKVEETGKTREQV
+512 KVEQKSYATGRTKEQIESDQAPHTEWSKADLLRLGAIGGDVASLIASMTGVGSVASAGIGMTSTAANQAADMAEGMGFLESLGNNAVSYGLDALSLIPFARAAKIPKTIKAIAGFAPKLMAIISTAQGISNAPEITKSLSKLNSSESLTV
-527 EAAERR
+527 EDWRNIAN
-533 PMEEGFSTIDKVRL
+533 GIQIVL
-547 GTAAADAAAAA
+547 GGTAATHRASKAKSHVDAARTNDEWLKTEQGYRRISEQDMKKLREAATIKEQNTILSPYNVTLA
-558 AAFIPGY
+558 ESRKRFG
-565 GTVASGVLG
+565 LG
-574 IGSTLTNIGA
+574 KGKGKA
-584 DIADESMSGW
+584 DITSENYYYDFDKPVTTYSGDLPIQHTFGPGEKW
-594 DVAGNAL
+594 
-601 YGLGTDVVGLIP
+601 LGTRNIP
-613 GLGTTGKAA
+613 SLRIPAVRDAYNRVIHPQAYNRAKGKATEGN
-622 KIVRVLKPVSK
+622 KQRSTFDISK
-633 LAMRTLQAYG
+633 L
-643 MIHSADAFNKLMSNP
+643 
-658 SDMSADDWRNLV
+658 
-670 TGLQAISGEARYKG
+670 
-684 VQKHQLGGIAKYV
+684 
-697 EENQKKAQKE
+697 
-707 AEKQRRIDE
+707 
-716 KVEETGKTRE
+716 RE
-726 QVEAAERRPMEEGFS
+726 
-741 TIDKVR
+741 
-747 LGTAAAD
+747 
-754 AAAAAAAFIPGYGTV
+754 
-769 ASGVLGIGSTLT
+769 
-781 NIGADIADESMSGWD
+781 
-796 VAGNALYGLGT
+796 
-807 DVVGLI
+807 
-813 PGLGTTGKA
+813 
-822 AKIVRVLKPVSKL
+822 
-835 AMRTLQAYGMIHSA
+835 
-849 DAFNKLMSN
+849 
-858 PSDMSADDWRN
+858 
-869 LVTGLQ
+869 
-875 AISGEARYKG
+875 
-885 GKRAVSRATTQ
+885 
-896 RDVADVKT
+896 
-904 STGRVATISKEDL
+904 
-917 DKLRKTKGLKAQ
+917 
-929 NKLFSELTGGQQLQR
+929 
-944 EFKDREINWKK
+944 
-955 PWKSRLS
+955 
-962 SDSPE
+962 
-967 VSLRTE
+967 
-973 SSFLPEDNSWDA
+973 
-985 RLFRGMNRNTPQ
+985 
-997 RKPQKKQQETPQS
+997 
-1010 RFDRLRQLSSQT
+1010 LSSQT
-1022 GKLTPQEIATINRQ
+1022 GKLTSQEIATINRQ

-1041 KGKLTEQEIQAL
+1041 KGKLTEQEIQTL
-1053 NQRRQNRAGDG
+1053 NQRRQNRASDG

-1114 GEIVSPDANQARFII
+1114 GEIVSPDANQARFIM

-1178 AERERLGKDIGEQ
+1178 AERERLGKDI
-1191 RLQRAIEANPERS
+1191 
-1204 ARLQS
+1204 
-1209 EEAHRNVRQAFNL
+1209 
-1222 YGAPQYKRPL
+1222 
-1232 TGAAY
+1232 
-1237 KAKQDMYNRLFN
+1237 
-1249 QRRYDVI
+1249 

-1280 RTAKR
+1280 RTVKR

-1502 ATSTNPADSQTT
+1502 ATSA
-1514 PTITSVIQPSQEPSD
+1514 IQPSQEPSD

-1692 WDVFGQQLEYDA
+1692 WDVVGQQLEYDE
-1704 RTRQKENKALAD
+1704 RVKQWENKALTD
-1716 NFARSDIHNAIS
+1716 NSARSDIHNAVN
-1728 YAPNDYGANLTPDEL
+1728 YAPNEYGAGLSAEEL
-1743 TVWNKVLSGTNPSS
+1743 SVWNKVLSGTNPSS
-1757 LSSQEFNSYKLAAQ
+1757 LQPNEFNQYRLAMQ
-1771 KVSRVETE
+1771 KVSRVENE
-1779 QLRQYYNVPNTR
+1779 QLRQHYNIPNTR
-1791 WSGKTPSTPW
+1791 WSGKSMQSIPEQ
-1801 SPTISKAISA
+1801 ISIIKKGGVVSA
-1811 KNGAK
+1811 KNGSK

-1831 FQKQIKECID
+1831 FQKQIKETID

-1852 SLYGLIKASMIK
+1852 SLYGIIKASMIK

>member
-1 MADEKGTQKPKE
+1 MATPTTNQKSAS
-13 RVKYKFGQNDI
+13 VKYKFGDDELDLNDYI
-24 DLTNY
+24 RNLNHNY
-29 IHNLGTNVQS
+29 QS
-39 YLNSKNWNEGQKQE
+39 YVNSQNWNEGQRQE
-53 FMNAYNRYLTGLQDQ
+53 FRSAYDNFLKGLQDQ
-68 LANNTNRFTTD
+68 LANNTNRFSTD
-79 DFGSIIDS
+79 FSGSIIDS
-87 TGALSNTDNDDIDPV
+87 TGQLSNTDNDDIDPV
-102 GSEYYYDNKGNRIT
+102 GSEYYYNDKGDRIT
-116 TDDFNLLKKRKQKN
+116 TDDLNTMGKRQQKK
-130 YNTFSANREVA
+130 YSTFSANRQVA
-141 TYFNTIGNALKGM
+141 TFFNKVGTALRDARKNKP
-154 ETPKEKV
+154 TT
-161 QDAFNL
+161 QNQSNAFNL

-172 LADWTTANNPA
+172 LANWTTANNPA
-183 GGDFNLD
+183 GGEFNLS
-190 PYLEKDAMDET
+190 PYLEKDTLDET
-201 TGKRG
+201 TGLRG
-206 TSNRAAYLKEQ
+206 TTNRAAYLKEQ
-217 IENYINNIGEYDF
+217 IENYLNNVGNYDF
-230 SSSPFKNRDTYISRL
+230 SGTPFKDRETYISKL

-272 FLSKFFATGAEEA
+272 FLSKFFATGAEQKKTEVQQQQQAQKIIDRRNQLQYEA
-285 PIKKSELE
+285 DRDKFFSQY
-293 LQAEQ
+293 QAS
-298 AAKEQ
+298 
-303 AEREKEDQLRAV
+303 
-315 IKANEEDKYNR
+315 
-326 ERDAFFTDYATQ
+326 
-338 NPFQSTISG
+338 NPFQSRE
-347 YATPSYNLQGTYN
+347 PSIPLPLSYTRQAVEEAAIK
-360 WLQGRY
+360 
-366 KFGAGNMDATKEAV
+366 KFNADPNNKEAV
-380 KTYINFPELASIIR
+380 REAIRQYINIPQLSKFIR
-394 GGKKADNKG
+394 GKSNLILQDGT
-403 NDITALHIANNLD
+403 DITAQHITNNLD
-416 LAAQSDL
+416 LAAQADL
-423 LTDKVGDTGYYVVPG
+423 FINPMYLDEQGKSILPNGYYVLPG
-438 SENYDNWSYIAY
+438 SEDYDNWTYIAY
-450 NPVTRQY
+450 NPNTRQY
-457 QEQSMLLNEELK
+457 QEQSMLLNDELK
-469 KKMAYAEYDR
+469 KRMAYSEYDKR
-479 RHKGVQK
+479 NKKSNEAQK
-486 HQLGGIAKYVEENQ
+486 HQLGGTFKDMESRRN
-500 KKAQKEAEKQRR
+500 KAQEEKQ
-512 IDEKVEETGKTREQV
+512 KVEQKSYATGRTKEQIESDQAPHTEWSKADLLRLGAIGGDVASLIASMTGVGSVASAGIGMASTAANQAADMAEGMGFLESLGNNAVSYGLDALSLIPFARAAKIPKTIKAIAGFAPKLMAIISTAQGISNAPEITKSLSKLNSSESLTV
-527 EAAERR
+527 EDWRNIAN
-533 PMEEGFSTIDKVRL
+533 GIQIVL
-547 GTAAADAAAAA
+547 GGTAATHRASKAKSHVDAARTNDEWLKTEQGYRRISEQDMKKLREAATIKEQNTILSPYNVTLA
-558 AAFIPGY
+558 ESRKRFG
-565 GTVASGVLG
+565 LG
-574 IGSTLTNIGA
+574 KGKGKA
-584 DIADESMSGW
+584 DITSENYYYDFDKPVTTYSGDLPIQHTFGPGEKW
-594 DVAGNAL
+594 
-601 YGLGTDVVGLIP
+601 LGTRNIP
-613 GLGTTGKAA
+613 SLRIPAVRDAYNRVIHPQAYNRAKGKATEGN
-622 KIVRVLKPVSK
+622 KQRSTFDISK
-633 LAMRTLQAYG
+633 L
-643 MIHSADAFNKLMSNP
+643 
-658 SDMSADDWRNLV
+658 
-670 TGLQAISGEARYKG
+670 
-684 VQKHQLGGIAKYV
+684 
-697 EENQKKAQKE
+697 
-707 AEKQRRIDE
+707 
-716 KVEETGKTRE
+716 RE
-726 QVEAAERRPMEEGFS
+726 
-741 TIDKVR
+741 
-747 LGTAAAD
+747 
-754 AAAAAAAFIPGYGTV
+754 
-769 ASGVLGIGSTLT
+769 
-781 NIGADIADESMSGWD
+781 
-796 VAGNALYGLGT
+796 
-807 DVVGLI
+807 
-813 PGLGTTGKA
+813 
-822 AKIVRVLKPVSKL
+822 
-835 AMRTLQAYGMIHSA
+835 
-849 DAFNKLMSN
+849 
-858 PSDMSADDWRN
+858 
-869 LVTGLQ
+869 
-875 AISGEARYKG
+875 
-885 GKRAVSRATTQ
+885 
-896 RDVADVKT
+896 
-904 STGRVATISKEDL
+904 
-917 DKLRKTKGLKAQ
+917 
-929 NKLFSELTGGQQLQR
+929 
-944 EFKDREINWKK
+944 
-955 PWKSRLS
+955 
-962 SDSPE
+962 
-967 VSLRTE
+967 
-973 SSFLPEDNSWDA
+973 
-985 RLFRGMNRNTPQ
+985 
-997 RKPQKKQQETPQS
+997 
-1010 RFDRLRQLSSQT
+1010 LSSQT
-1022 GKLTPQEIATINRQ
+1022 GKLTSQEIATINRQ

-1041 KGKLTEQEIQAL
+1041 KGKLTEQEIQTL
-1053 NQRRQNRAGDG
+1053 NQRRQNRASDG

-1114 GEIVSPDANQARFII
+1114 GEIVSPDANQARFIM

-1209 EEAHRNVRQAFNL
+1209 EEAYRNVRQAFNL

-1280 RTAKR
+1280 RTVKR

-1692 WDVFGQQLEYDA
+1692 WDVVGQQLEYDE
-1704 RTRQKENKALAD
+1704 RVKQQENKALTD
-1716 NFARSDIHNAIS
+1716 NFARSDIHNAVN
-1728 YAPNDYGANLTPDEL
+1728 YAPNEYGAGLSAEEL
-1743 TVWNKVLSGTNPSS
+1743 SVWNKVLSGTNPSS
-1757 LSSQEFNSYKLAAQ
+1757 LQPNEFNQYRLAMQ
-1771 KVSRVETE
+1771 KVSRVENE
-1779 QLRQYYNVPNTR
+1779 QLRQHYNIPNTR
-1791 WSGKTPSTPW
+1791 WSGKSMQSIPEQ
-1801 SPTISKAISA
+1801 ISIIKKGGVVSA
-1811 KNGAK
+1811 KNGSK

-1831 FQKQIKECID
+1831 FQKQIKETID

-1852 SLYGLIKASMIK
+1852 SLYGIIKASMIK

>member
-1 MADEKGTQKPKE
+1 MATPTTNQKSAS
-13 RVKYKFGQNDI
+13 VKYKFGDDELDLNDYI
-24 DLTNY
+24 RNLNHNY
-29 IHNLGTNVQS
+29 QS
-39 YLNSKNWNEGQKQE
+39 YVNSQNWNEGQRQE
-53 FMNAYNRYLTGLQDQ
+53 FRSAYDNFLKGLQDQ
-68 LANNTNRFTTD
+68 LANNTNRFSTD
-79 DFGSIIDS
+79 FSGSIIDS
-87 TGALSNTDNDDIDPV
+87 TGQLSNTDNDDIDPV
-102 GSEYYYDNKGNRIT
+102 GSEYYYNDKGDRIT
-116 TDDFNLLKKRKQKN
+116 TDDLNTMGKRQQKK
-130 YNTFSANREVA
+130 YSTFSANRQVA
-141 TYFNTIGNALKGM
+141 TFFNKVGTALRDARKNKP
-154 ETPKEKV
+154 TT
-161 QDAFNL
+161 QNQSNAFNL

-172 LADWTTANNPA
+172 LANWTTANNPA
-183 GGDFNLD
+183 GGEFNLS
-190 PYLEKDAMDET
+190 PYLEKDTLDET
-201 TGKRG
+201 TGLRG
-206 TSNRAAYLKEQ
+206 TTNRAAYLKEQ
-217 IENYINNIGEYDF
+217 IENYLNNVGNYDF
-230 SSSPFKNRDTYISRL
+230 SGTPFKDRETYISKL

-272 FLSKFFATGAEEA
+272 FLSKFFATGAEQ
-285 PIKKSELE
+285 KKTEV
-293 LQAEQ
+293 QQ
-298 AAKEQ
+298 AAEDLMKIQQQQQ
-303 AEREKEDQLRAV
+303 AQKIIDRRNQLQYEADR
-315 IKANEEDKYNR
+315 DK
-326 ERDAFFTDYATQ
+326 FFSQYQAS
-338 NPFQSTISG
+338 NPFQSRE
-347 YATPSYNLQGTYN
+347 PSIPLSYTRQAVEEAAIK
-360 WLQGRY
+360 
-366 KFGAGNMDATKEAV
+366 KFNADPNNKEAV
-380 KTYINFPELASIIR
+380 REAIRQYINIPQLSKFIR
-394 GGKKADNKG
+394 GKSNLILQDGT
-403 NDITALHIANNLD
+403 DITAQHIANNLD
-416 LAAQSDL
+416 LAAQADL
-423 LTDKVGDTGYYVVPG
+423 FINPMYLDEQGKSILPNGYYVLPG
-438 SENYDNWSYIAY
+438 SEDYDNWTYIAY
-450 NPVTRQY
+450 NPNTRQY
-457 QEQSMLLNEELK
+457 QEQSMLLNDELK
-469 KKMAYAEYDR
+469 KRMAYPEYDKR
-479 RHKGVQK
+479 NKKSNEAQK
-486 HQLGGIAKYVEENQ
+486 HQLGGTFKDMESRRN
-500 KKAQKEAEKQRR
+500 KAQEEKQ
-512 IDEKVEETGKTREQV
+512 KVEQKSYATGRTKEQIESDQAPHTEWSKADLLRLGAIGGDVASLIASMTGVGSVASAGIGMASTAANQAADMAEGMGFLESLGNNAVSYGLDALSLIPFARAAKIPKTIKAIAGFAPKLMAIISTAQGISNAPEITKSLSKLNSSESLTV
-527 EAAERR
+527 EDWRNIAN
-533 PMEEGFSTIDKVRL
+533 GIQIVL
-547 GTAAADAAAAA
+547 GGTAATHRASKAKSHVDAARTNDEWLKTEQGYRRISEQDMKKLREAATIKEQNTILSPYNVTLA
-558 AAFIPGY
+558 ESRKRFG
-565 GTVASGVLG
+565 LG
-574 IGSTLTNIGA
+574 KGKGKA
-584 DIADESMSGW
+584 DITSENYYYDFDKPVTTYSGDLPIQHTFGPGEKW
-594 DVAGNAL
+594 
-601 YGLGTDVVGLIP
+601 LGTRNIP
-613 GLGTTGKAA
+613 SLRIPAVRDAYNRVIHPQAYNRAKGKATEGN
-622 KIVRVLKPVSK
+622 KQRSTFDISK
-633 LAMRTLQAYG
+633 L
-643 MIHSADAFNKLMSNP
+643 
-658 SDMSADDWRNLV
+658 
-670 TGLQAISGEARYKG
+670 
-684 VQKHQLGGIAKYV
+684 
-697 EENQKKAQKE
+697 
-707 AEKQRRIDE
+707 
-716 KVEETGKTRE
+716 RE
-726 QVEAAERRPMEEGFS
+726 
-741 TIDKVR
+741 
-747 LGTAAAD
+747 
-754 AAAAAAAFIPGYGTV
+754 
-769 ASGVLGIGSTLT
+769 
-781 NIGADIADESMSGWD
+781 
-796 VAGNALYGLGT
+796 
-807 DVVGLI
+807 
-813 PGLGTTGKA
+813 
-822 AKIVRVLKPVSKL
+822 
-835 AMRTLQAYGMIHSA
+835 
-849 DAFNKLMSN
+849 
-858 PSDMSADDWRN
+858 
-869 LVTGLQ
+869 
-875 AISGEARYKG
+875 
-885 GKRAVSRATTQ
+885 
-896 RDVADVKT
+896 
-904 STGRVATISKEDL
+904 
-917 DKLRKTKGLKAQ
+917 
-929 NKLFSELTGGQQLQR
+929 
-944 EFKDREINWKK
+944 
-955 PWKSRLS
+955 
-962 SDSPE
+962 
-967 VSLRTE
+967 
-973 SSFLPEDNSWDA
+973 
-985 RLFRGMNRNTPQ
+985 
-997 RKPQKKQQETPQS
+997 
-1010 RFDRLRQLSSQT
+1010 LSSQT
-1022 GKLTPQEIATINRQ
+1022 GKLTSQEIATINRQ

-1041 KGKLTEQEIQAL
+1041 KGKLTEQEIQTL
-1053 NQRRQNRAGDG
+1053 NQRRQNRASDG

-1114 GEIVSPDANQARFII
+1114 GEIVSPDANQARFIM

-1209 EEAHRNVRQAFNL
+1209 EEAYRNVRQAFNL

-1249 QRRYDVI
+1249 QRRYDII
-1256 EAFRNRELPHRQ
+1256 EAFRNRELPHRHPHRQ
-1268 SNKKKKTSRDDR
+1268 SNKKTSRDDR
-1280 RTAKR
+1280 RTVKR

-1692 WDVFGQQLEYDA
+1692 WDVVGQQLEYDE
-1704 RTRQKENKALAD
+1704 RVKQQENKALTD
-1716 NFARSDIHNAIS
+1716 NFARSDIHNAVN
-1728 YAPNDYGANLTPDEL
+1728 YAPNEYGAGLSAEEL
-1743 TVWNKVLSGTNPSS
+1743 SVWNKVLSGTNPSS
-1757 LSSQEFNSYKLAAQ
+1757 LQPNEFNQYRLAMQ
-1771 KVSRVETE
+1771 KVSRVENE
-1779 QLRQYYNVPNTR
+1779 QLRQHYNIPNTR
-1791 WSGKTPSTPW
+1791 WSGKSMQSIPEQ
-1801 SPTISKAISA
+1801 ISIIKKGGVVSA
-1811 KNGAK
+1811 KNGSK

>member
-1 MADEKGTQKPKE
+1 MATPITNQKSAS
-13 RVKYKFGQNDI
+13 VKYKFGDDEL
-24 DLTNY
+24 DLSDYIRNLNHNY
-29 IHNLGTNVQS
+29 QS
-39 YLNSKNWNEGQKQE
+39 YVNSQNWNEGQRQE
-53 FMNAYNRYLTGLQDQ
+53 FRSAYDNFLKGLQDQ
-68 LANNTNRFTTD
+68 LANNTNRFSTD
-79 DFGSIIDS
+79 FSGSIIDS
-87 TGALSNTDNDDIDPV
+87 TGQLSNTDNDDIDPV
-102 GSEYYYDNKGNRIT
+102 GSEYYYNDKGDRIT
-116 TDDFNLLKKRKQKN
+116 TDDLNTMGKRQQKK
-130 YNTFSANREVA
+130 YSTFSANRQVA
-141 TYFNTIGNALKGM
+141 TFFNKVGTALRDARKNKP
-154 ETPKEKV
+154 TT
-161 QDAFNL
+161 QNQSNAFNL

-172 LADWTTANNPA
+172 LANWTTANNPA
-183 GGDFNLD
+183 GGEFNLS
-190 PYLEKDAMDET
+190 PYLEKDTLDET
-201 TGKRG
+201 TGLRG
-206 TSNRAAYLKEQ
+206 TTNRAAYLKEQ
-217 IENYINNIGEYDF
+217 IENYLNNVGNYDF
-230 SSSPFKNRDTYISRL
+230 SGTPFKDRETYISKL

-272 FLSKFFATGAEEA
+272 FLSKFFATGAEQ
-285 PIKKSELE
+285 KKTEV
-293 LQAEQ
+293 QQ
-298 AAKEQ
+298 AAEDLMKIQQQQQ
-303 AEREKEDQLRAV
+303 AQKIIDRRNQLQYEADR
-315 IKANEEDKYNR
+315 DK
-326 ERDAFFTDYATQ
+326 FFSQYQAS
-338 NPFQSTISG
+338 NPFQSRE
-347 YATPSYNLQGTYN
+347 PSIPLPLSYTRQAVEEAAIK
-360 WLQGRY
+360 
-366 KFGAGNMDATKEAV
+366 KFNADPNNKEAV
-380 KTYINFPELASIIR
+380 REAIRQYINIPQLSKFIR
-394 GGKKADNKG
+394 GKSNLILQDGT
-403 NDITALHIANNLD
+403 DITAQHITNNLD
-416 LAAQSDL
+416 LAAQADL
-423 LTDKVGDTGYYVVPG
+423 FINPMYLDEQGKSILPNGYYVLPG
-438 SENYDNWSYIAY
+438 SEDYDNWTYIAY
-450 NPVTRQY
+450 NPNTRQY
-457 QEQSMLLNEELK
+457 QEQSMLLNDELK
-469 KKMAYAEYDR
+469 KRMAYSEYDKR
-479 RHKGVQK
+479 NKKSNEAQK
-486 HQLGGIAKYVEENQ
+486 HQLGGTFKDMESRRN
-500 KKAQKEAEKQRR
+500 KAQEEKQ
-512 IDEKVEETGKTREQV
+512 KVEQKSYATGRTKEQIESDQAPHTEWSKADLLRLGAIGGDVASLIASMTGVGSVASAGIGMTSTAANQAADMAEGMGFLESLGNNAVSYGLDALSLIPFARAAKIPKTIKAIAGFAPKLMAIISTAQGISNAPEITKSLSKLNSSESLTV
-527 EAAERR
+527 EDWRNIAN
-533 PMEEGFSTIDKVRL
+533 GIQIVL
-547 GTAAADAAAAA
+547 GGTAATHRASKAKSHVDAARTNDEWLKTEQGYRRISEQDMKKLREAATIKEQNTILSPYNVTLA
-558 AAFIPGY
+558 ESRKRFG
-565 GTVASGVLG
+565 LG
-574 IGSTLTNIGA
+574 KGKGKA
-584 DIADESMSGW
+584 DITSENYYYDFDKPVTTYSGDLPIQHTFGPGEKW
-594 DVAGNAL
+594 
-601 YGLGTDVVGLIP
+601 LGTRNIP
-613 GLGTTGKAA
+613 SLRIPAVRDAYNRVIHPQAYNRAKGKATEGN
-622 KIVRVLKPVSK
+622 KQRSTFDISK
-633 LAMRTLQAYG
+633 L
-643 MIHSADAFNKLMSNP
+643 
-658 SDMSADDWRNLV
+658 
-670 TGLQAISGEARYKG
+670 
-684 VQKHQLGGIAKYV
+684 
-697 EENQKKAQKE
+697 
-707 AEKQRRIDE
+707 
-716 KVEETGKTRE
+716 RE
-726 QVEAAERRPMEEGFS
+726 
-741 TIDKVR
+741 
-747 LGTAAAD
+747 
-754 AAAAAAAFIPGYGTV
+754 
-769 ASGVLGIGSTLT
+769 
-781 NIGADIADESMSGWD
+781 
-796 VAGNALYGLGT
+796 
-807 DVVGLI
+807 
-813 PGLGTTGKA
+813 
-822 AKIVRVLKPVSKL
+822 
-835 AMRTLQAYGMIHSA
+835 
-849 DAFNKLMSN
+849 
-858 PSDMSADDWRN
+858 
-869 LVTGLQ
+869 
-875 AISGEARYKG
+875 
-885 GKRAVSRATTQ
+885 
-896 RDVADVKT
+896 
-904 STGRVATISKEDL
+904 
-917 DKLRKTKGLKAQ
+917 
-929 NKLFSELTGGQQLQR
+929 
-944 EFKDREINWKK
+944 
-955 PWKSRLS
+955 
-962 SDSPE
+962 
-967 VSLRTE
+967 
-973 SSFLPEDNSWDA
+973 
-985 RLFRGMNRNTPQ
+985 
-997 RKPQKKQQETPQS
+997 
-1010 RFDRLRQLSSQT
+1010 LSSQT
-1022 GKLTPQEIATINRQ
+1022 GKLTSQEIATINRQ

-1041 KGKLTEQEIQAL
+1041 KGKLTEQEIQTL
-1053 NQRRQNRAGDG
+1053 NQRRQNRASDG

-1114 GEIVSPDANQARFII
+1114 GEIVSPDANQARFIM

-1209 EEAHRNVRQAFNL
+1209 EEAYRNVRQAFNL

-1280 RTAKR
+1280 RTVKR

-1692 WDVFGQQLEYDA
+1692 WDVVGQQLEYDE
-1704 RTRQKENKALAD
+1704 RVKQQENKALTD
-1716 NFARSDIHNAIS
+1716 NFARSDIHNAVN
-1728 YAPNDYGANLTPDEL
+1728 YAPNEYGAGLSAEEL
-1743 TVWNKVLSGTNPSS
+1743 SVWNKVLSGTNPSS
-1757 LSSQEFNSYKLAAQ
+1757 LQPNEFNQYRLAMQ
-1771 KVSRVETE
+1771 KVSRVENE
-1779 QLRQYYNVPNTR
+1779 QLRQHYNIPNTR
-1791 WSGKTPSTPW
+1791 WSGKSMQSIPEQ
-1801 SPTISKAISA
+1801 ISIIKKGGVVSA
-1811 KNGAK
+1811 KNGSK

-1831 FQKQIKECID
+1831 FQKQIKETID

-1852 SLYGLIKASMIK
+1852 SLYGIIKASMIK

>member
-141 TYFNTIGNALKGM
+141 TYFNTIGNALKGI

-161 QDAFNL
+161 QDVFNL

-172 LADWTTANNPA
+172 LADWTTTNNPA

-272 FLSKFFATGAEEA
+272 FLSKFFATGATENLGTEAQQAAQYIEQQQKQEEEQKVIDQA
-285 PIKKSELE
+285 NRLRAMSELN
-293 LQAEQ
+293 QY
-298 AAKEQ
+298 
-303 AEREKEDQLRAV
+303 
-315 IKANEEDKYNR
+315 IKD
-326 ERDAFFTDYATQ
+326 
-338 NPFQSTISG
+338 NPFKPKDSG
-347 YATPSYNLQGTYN
+347 FLDGGDYDAESVLQDIERNYSDIEGDDN
-360 WLQGRY
+360 
-366 KFGAGNMDATKEAV
+366 KV
-380 KTYINFPELASIIR
+380 KAWINFGQLLKDLRNPVIEGDRPGVVTRDEAIEKMKILR
-394 GGKKADNKG
+394 GNIAKKLKFAAREGYMKSYG
-403 NDITALHIANNLD
+403 NDEYII
-416 LAAQSDL
+416 
-423 LTDKVGDTGYYVVPG
+423 PG
-438 SENYDNWSYIAY
+438 SEDYNNYSVMTY
-450 NPVTRQY
+450 NPNTGEY
-457 QEQSMLLNEELK
+457 KDQSILLNEKLREA
-469 KKMAYAEYDR
+469 MAYDWYKKNHTAPSN
-479 RHKGVQK
+479 KN
-486 HQLGGIAKYVEENQ
+486 GGILSYLQEGGFMKRAREARQQRKQQEQPQQ
-500 KKAQKEAEKQRR
+500 KVQQEQEDNRTKEQKEAGQRKISDGLSGTDIAR
-512 IDEKVEETGKTREQV
+512 L
-527 EAAERR
+527 AAIGMDLTSAISSFV
-533 PMEEGFSTIDKVRL
+533 PGA
-547 GTAAADAAAAA
+547 GTA
-558 AAFIPGY
+558 
-565 GTVASGVLG
+565 VSGLTG
-574 IGSTLTNIGA
+574 IGSTLTTFGA
-584 DIADESMSGW
+584 DIAEDGFQWS
-594 DVAGNAL
+594 DLGNAGV
-601 YGLGTDVVGLIP
+601 GLGMDIVGMIP
-613 GLGTTGKAA
+613 GFGAAGKASKIGKQLVKFAPYVLGALQAQNALSESSRKSWKKIIDGSFKDLTVDDLRNLASGITAFTSLSNQAGVRLKNSAMRSATKTGDLLISDKTGKMLRITPEKLEEIKNAQSLKDA
-622 KIVRVLKPVSK
+622 NKI
-633 LAMRTLQAYG
+633 LQ
-643 MIHSADAFNKLMSNP
+643 S
-658 SDMSADDWRNLV
+658 
-670 TGLQAISGEARYKG
+670 
-684 VQKHQLGGIAKYV
+684 
-697 EENQKKAQKE
+697 
-707 AEKQRRIDE
+707 
-716 KVEETGKTRE
+716 
-726 QVEAAERRPMEEGFS
+726 
-741 TIDKVR
+741 
-747 LGTAAAD
+747 
-754 AAAAAAAFIPGYGTV
+754 IPGYEGKEL
-769 ASGVLGIGSTLT
+769 ASNFKQGFF
-781 NIGADIADESMSGWD
+781 A
-796 VAGNALYGLGT
+796 
-807 DVVGLI
+807 
-813 PGLGTTGKA
+813 
-822 AKIVRVLKPVSKL
+822 PV
-835 AMRTLQAYGMIHSA
+835 
-849 DAFNKLMSN
+849 
-858 PSDMSADDWRN
+858 
-869 LVTGLQ
+869 
-875 AISGEARYKG
+875 
-885 GKRAVSRATTQ
+885 KRMF
-896 RDVADVKT
+896 DNDPKVADHY
-904 STGRVATISKEDL
+904 DW
-917 DKLRKTKGLKAQ
+917 DKLRGTVFDRKGWLPSDANVFQSVSSSNLGNIELHLK
-929 NKLFSELTGGQQLQR
+929 NPYSKLLD
-944 EFKDREINWKK
+944 KPKK
-955 PWKSRLS
+955 PNK
-962 SDSPE
+962 
-967 VSLRTE
+967 
-973 SSFLPEDNSWDA
+973 
-985 RLFRGMNRNTPQ
+985 NTTT
-997 RKPQKKQQETPQS
+997 KQQP
-1010 RFDRLRQLSSQT
+1010 RFDKLRQLSSQT
-1022 GKLTPQEIATINRQ
+1022 DKLTPQEIAVINRQ
-1036 RVKSG
+1036 RVKSK

-1099 AEATRQ
+1099 AEANLNTPEAKQ
-1105 QRLAVPTGQ
+1105 AL
-1114 GEIVSPDANQARFII
+1114 ANQIADQ
-1129 GFSRAIPTVNPSR
+1129 RAAGAINRNADNVRTQQLRELAAQTLSKQV
-1142 PPISNPPAII
+1142 PPIPKAPLRGKVYTNKEKFYNELFSDDKYYPTKVITQPQKLQLVPEIPRKPSKAQHNSRQKLYDKLFGIEPTI
-1152 PKQQVRIEQ
+1152 PKTTKGLVRAQRKQEAASQ
-1161 PQQSPFNYD
+1161 K
-1170 RIREGLAR
+1170 LAQ
-1178 AERERLGKDIGEQ
+1178 EYID
-1191 RLQRAIEANPERS
+1191 
-1204 ARLQS
+1204 
-1209 EEAHRNVRQAFNL
+1209 
-1222 YGAPQYKRPL
+1222 
-1232 TGAAY
+1232 
-1237 KAKQDMYNRLFN
+1237 KAKKLSKEKEINKKINWEQTK
-1249 QRRYDVI
+1249 
-1256 EAFRNRELPHRQ
+1256 RELPHKQ

-1280 RTAKR
+1280 RTVRR

-1292 LVRVRKFQNAG
+1292 LVRVRKFKYAG

-1333 ITNENVGHYRAGDL
+1333 ITNENAGHYRAGDL

-1595 RNYANLRRLASRPIT
+1595 RDYANLRRLASRPIT

-1704 RTRQKENKALAD
+1704 RTKQKENKALEY
-1716 NFARSDIHNAIS
+1716 NFARSDIHNTIS

-1771 KVSRVETE
+1771 KVSRAETE

-1791 WSGKTPSTPW
+1791 WSKKTPDTPW
-1801 SPTISKAISA
+1801 SPTMSKAISA

>member
-1 MADEKGTQKPKE
+1 MATPTTNQKSAS
-13 RVKYKFGQNDI
+13 VKYKFGDDELDLNDYI
-24 DLTNY
+24 RNLNHNY
-29 IHNLGTNVQS
+29 QS
-39 YLNSKNWNEGQKQE
+39 YVNSQNWNEGQRQE
-53 FMNAYNRYLTGLQDQ
+53 FRSAYDNFLKGLQDQ
-68 LANNTNRFTTD
+68 LANNTNRFSTD
-79 DFGSIIDS
+79 FSGSIIDS
-87 TGALSNTDNDDIDPV
+87 TGQLSNTDNDDIDPV
-102 GSEYYYDNKGNRIT
+102 GSEYYYNDKGDRIT
-116 TDDFNLLKKRKQKN
+116 TDDLNTMGKRQQKK
-130 YNTFSANREVA
+130 YSTFSANRQVA
-141 TYFNTIGNALKGM
+141 TFFNKVGTALRDARKNKP
-154 ETPKEKV
+154 TT
-161 QDAFNL
+161 QNQSNAFNL

-172 LADWTTANNPA
+172 LANWTTANNPA
-183 GGDFNLD
+183 GGEFNLS
-190 PYLEKDAMDET
+190 PYLEKDTLDET
-201 TGKRG
+201 TGLRG
-206 TSNRAAYLKEQ
+206 TTNRAAYLKEQ
-217 IENYINNIGEYDF
+217 IENYLNNVGNYDF
-230 SSSPFKNRDTYISRL
+230 SGTPFKDRETYISKL

-272 FLSKFFATGAEEA
+272 FLSKFFATGAEQ
-285 PIKKSELE
+285 KKTEV
-293 LQAEQ
+293 QQ
-298 AAKEQ
+298 AAEDLMKIQQQQQ
-303 AEREKEDQLRAV
+303 AQKIIDRRNQLQYEADR
-315 IKANEEDKYNR
+315 DK
-326 ERDAFFTDYATQ
+326 FFSQYQAS
-338 NPFQSTISG
+338 NPFQSRE
-347 YATPSYNLQGTYN
+347 PSIPLPLSYTRQAVEEAAIK
-360 WLQGRY
+360 
-366 KFGAGNMDATKEAV
+366 KFNADPNNKEAV
-380 KTYINFPELASIIR
+380 REAIRQYINIPQLSKFIR
-394 GGKKADNKG
+394 GKSNLILQDGT
-403 NDITALHIANNLD
+403 DITAQHITNNLD
-416 LAAQSDL
+416 LAAQADL
-423 LTDKVGDTGYYVVPG
+423 FINPMYLDEQGKSILPNGYYVLPG
-438 SENYDNWSYIAY
+438 SEDYDNWTYIAY
-450 NPVTRQY
+450 NPNTRQY
-457 QEQSMLLNEELK
+457 QEQSMLLNDELK
-469 KKMAYAEYDR
+469 KRMAYSEYDKR
-479 RHKGVQK
+479 NKKSNEAQK
-486 HQLGGIAKYVEENQ
+486 HQLGGTFKDMESRRN
-500 KKAQKEAEKQRR
+500 KAQEEKQ
-512 IDEKVEETGKTREQV
+512 KVEQKSYATGRTKEQIESDQAPHTEWSKADLLRLGAIGGDVASLIASMTGVGSVASAGIGMTSTAANQAADMAEGMGFLESLGNNAVSYGLDALSLIPFARAAKIPKTIKAIAGFAPKLMAIISTAQGISNAPEITKSLSKLNSSESLTV
-527 EAAERR
+527 EDWRNIAN
-533 PMEEGFSTIDKVRL
+533 GIQIVL
-547 GTAAADAAAAA
+547 GGTAATHRASKAKSHVDAARTNDEWLKTEQGYRRISEQDMKKLREAATIKKQNTILSPYNVTLA
-558 AAFIPGY
+558 ESRKRFG
-565 GTVASGVLG
+565 LG
-574 IGSTLTNIGA
+574 KGKGKA
-584 DIADESMSGW
+584 DITSENYYYDFDKPVTTYSGDLPIQHTFGPGEKW
-594 DVAGNAL
+594 
-601 YGLGTDVVGLIP
+601 LGTRNIP
-613 GLGTTGKAA
+613 SLRIPAVRDAYNRVIHPQAYNRAKGKATEGN
-622 KIVRVLKPVSK
+622 KQRSTFDISK
-633 LAMRTLQAYG
+633 L
-643 MIHSADAFNKLMSNP
+643 
-658 SDMSADDWRNLV
+658 
-670 TGLQAISGEARYKG
+670 
-684 VQKHQLGGIAKYV
+684 
-697 EENQKKAQKE
+697 
-707 AEKQRRIDE
+707 
-716 KVEETGKTRE
+716 RE
-726 QVEAAERRPMEEGFS
+726 
-741 TIDKVR
+741 
-747 LGTAAAD
+747 
-754 AAAAAAAFIPGYGTV
+754 
-769 ASGVLGIGSTLT
+769 
-781 NIGADIADESMSGWD
+781 
-796 VAGNALYGLGT
+796 
-807 DVVGLI
+807 
-813 PGLGTTGKA
+813 
-822 AKIVRVLKPVSKL
+822 
-835 AMRTLQAYGMIHSA
+835 
-849 DAFNKLMSN
+849 
-858 PSDMSADDWRN
+858 
-869 LVTGLQ
+869 
-875 AISGEARYKG
+875 
-885 GKRAVSRATTQ
+885 
-896 RDVADVKT
+896 
-904 STGRVATISKEDL
+904 
-917 DKLRKTKGLKAQ
+917 
-929 NKLFSELTGGQQLQR
+929 
-944 EFKDREINWKK
+944 
-955 PWKSRLS
+955 
-962 SDSPE
+962 
-967 VSLRTE
+967 
-973 SSFLPEDNSWDA
+973 
-985 RLFRGMNRNTPQ
+985 
-997 RKPQKKQQETPQS
+997 
-1010 RFDRLRQLSSQT
+1010 LSSQT
-1022 GKLTPQEIATINRQ
+1022 GKLTSQEIATINRQ

-1041 KGKLTEQEIQAL
+1041 KGKLTEQEIQTL
-1053 NQRRQNRAGDG
+1053 NQRRQNRASDG

-1114 GEIVSPDANQARFII
+1114 GEIVSPDANQARFIM

-1209 EEAHRNVRQAFNL
+1209 EEAYRNVRQAFNL

-1280 RTAKR
+1280 RTVKR

-1502 ATSTNPADSQTT
+1502 ATSA
-1514 PTITSVIQPSQEPSD
+1514 IQPSQEPSD

-1692 WDVFGQQLEYDA
+1692 WDVVGQQLEYDE
-1704 RTRQKENKALAD
+1704 RVKQQENKALTD
-1716 NFARSDIHNAIS
+1716 NFARSDIHNAVN
-1728 YAPNDYGANLTPDEL
+1728 YAPNEYGAGLSAEEL
-1743 TVWNKVLSGTNPSS
+1743 SVWNKVLSGTNPSS
-1757 LSSQEFNSYKLAAQ
+1757 LQPNEFNQYRLAMQ
-1771 KVSRVETE
+1771 KVSRVENE
-1779 QLRQYYNVPNTR
+1779 QLRQHYNIPNTR
-1791 WSGKTPSTPW
+1791 WSGKSMQSIPEQ
-1801 SPTISKAISA
+1801 ISIIKKGGVVSA
-1811 KNGAK
+1811 KNGSK

-1831 FQKQIKECID
+1831 FQKQIKDCID
-1841 RNEKAIDRLSK
+1841 RNEKTLDRLSK

>member
-1 MADEKGTQKPKE
+1 MANNTETQKPKE
-13 RVKYKFGQNDI
+13 RVKYKFGQSDI

-39 YLNSKNWNEGQKQE
+39 YLNSKNWNDGQKQE

-102 GSEYYYDNKGNRIT
+102 GSEYYYDDKGNRIT
-116 TDDFNLLKKRKQKN
+116 TDDFNALKKRKQKN

-141 TYFNTIGNALKGM
+141 TYFNAIGNALRSKQP
-154 ETPKEKV
+154 TKE
-161 QDAFNL
+161 QTSNAFDL

-172 LADWTTANNPA
+172 LADWTRINNPA
-183 GGDFNLD
+183 GGNLNLD
-190 PYLEKDAMDET
+190 PYLEKDAVDEA

-206 TSNRAAYLKEQ
+206 TTNRAAYLKEQ
-217 IENYINNIGEYDF
+217 IENYINNIGDYDF
-230 SSSPFKNRDTYISRL
+230 FSTPFKDRNTYVSRL
-245 RAAAQNLENGYNSED
+245 RAAAENLGNGYNSED

-272 FLSKFFATGAEEA
+272 FLSKFFSTGAEEPQA
-285 PIKKSELE
+285 KQSELE
-293 LQAEQ
+293 RQAEQ
-298 AAKEQ
+298 SAQELAQRRRDDE
-303 AEREKEDQLRAV
+303 LRAV
-315 IKANEEDKYNR
+315 IEEEKQDQYNR
-326 ERDAFFTDYATQ
+326 QRDAFFADYQKQ
-338 NPFQSTISG
+338 NPFNSTIKSQ
-347 YATPSYNLQGTYN
+347 AIALSYNPNAMYD
-360 WLQGRY
+360 R
-366 KFGAGNMDATKEAV
+366 AATKYGVDRSNTEALQSAV
-380 KTYINFPELASIIR
+380 KEYINFPQLAAAIR
-394 GGKKADNKG
+394 GKEHILQGQKDV
-403 NDITALHIANNLD
+403 TAAHIANNLD
-416 LAAQSDL
+416 WAAQSNL
-423 LTDKVGDTGYYVVPG
+423 LTDKIGDTGYYIVPG

-450 NPVTRQY
+450 NPITRHY
-457 QEQSMLLNEELK
+457 EEQSMLLNEELK

-479 RHKGVQK
+479 RNKDVQK
-486 HQLGGIAKYVEENQ
+486 HQLGGLLKYTEEYQ
-500 KKAQKEAEKQRR
+500 KKAQKEAEKQQR
-512 IDEKVEETGKTREQV
+512 IDQKVEETGKTREQV

-533 PMEEGFSTIDKVRL
+533 PIEEGFSTIDKVRL
-547 GTAAADAAAAA
+547 GTAAADAISAA

-601 YGLGTDVVGLIP
+601 YGLVMDVVGLIP
-613 GLGTTGKAA
+613 GMGATGKAA

-643 MIHSADAFNKLMSNP
+643 M
-658 SDMSADDWRNLV
+658 V
-670 TGLQAISGEARYKG
+670 
-684 VQKHQLGGIAKYV
+684 
-697 EENQKKAQKE
+697 
-707 AEKQRRIDE
+707 
-716 KVEETGKTRE
+716 
-726 QVEAAERRPMEEGFS
+726 
-741 TIDKVR
+741 
-747 LGTAAAD
+747 
-754 AAAAAAAFIPGYGTV
+754 
-769 ASGVLGIGSTLT
+769 
-781 NIGADIADESMSGWD
+781 
-796 VAGNALYGLGT
+796 
-807 DVVGLI
+807 
-813 PGLGTTGKA
+813 
-822 AKIVRVLKPVSKL
+822 
-835 AMRTLQAYGMIHSA
+835 HSA

-904 STGRVATISKEDL
+904 STGRMATISKEDL
-917 DKLRKTKGLKAQ
+917 DKLRETKGLKAQ
-929 NKLFSELTGGQQLQR
+929 NKLFSELTGGQKLQR
-944 EFKDREINWKK
+944 EFKGREFNWKQ
-955 PWKSRLS
+955 PWKSRLH
-962 SDSPE
+962 SDNPE
-967 VSLRTE
+967 FSTRTE
-973 SSFLPEDNSWDA
+973 STFLPKDTSWDA
-985 RLFRGMNRNTPQ
+985 RLFRGM
-997 RKPQKKQQETPQS
+997 QKKEGNSKKKPSQQTTAS
-1010 RFDRLRQLSSQT
+1010 NFDRLRNLSSQT

-1041 KGKLTEQEIQAL
+1041 KGKLTQQEIEAL
-1053 NQRRQNRAGDG
+1053 NQRRSNRAGSAE
-1064 TDNSFQARLQR
+1064 DNSFQARLAR
-1075 YKDAKREGKFTSVED
+1075 YKQDKKDGKFNSVED

-1114 GEIVSPDANQARFII
+1114 GSIVSPDAKEARFIM
-1129 GFSRAIPTVNPSR
+1129 GLSKAIPTVNPSR
-1142 PPISNPPAII
+1142 PPITNPPAII
-1152 PKQQVRIEQ
+1152 PRQQIEIPK
-1161 PQQSPFNYD
+1161 PQTTPFNSQ
-1170 RIREGLAR
+1170 RIREGLER
-1178 AERERLGKDIGEQ
+1178 AQRERLGRDIGDT
-1191 RLQRAIEANPERS
+1191 RIQRAIESNPERT
-1204 ARLQS
+1204 ARLQAQ
-1209 EEAHRNVRQAFNL
+1209 EAYRNVRQYFNM
-1222 YGAPQYKRPL
+1222 YGVPQYKKPL
-1232 TGAAY
+1232 TGAARRS
-1237 KAKQDMYNRLFN
+1237 KQNTYNQLFGEGYYAM
-1249 QRRYDVI
+1249 QD
-1256 EAFRNRELPHRQ
+1256 ALRNRPLPHKQ

-1280 RTAKR
+1280 RTVKR
-1285 EDGGTLD
+1285 EEGGILD
-1292 LVRVRKFQNAG
+1292 RVRKFDGGGITETARKATQYALNNNW
-1303 KFPEWYSKLYKFQ
+1303 FTNLYNQKS
-1316 NLTGWNN
+1316 LTGWD
-1323 SLNQSLAGPS
+1323 SSKDASKAGVS
-1333 ITNENVGHYRAGDL
+1333 ITNQNASHGNAGDL
-1347 NEAYTKNNSYTS
+1347 SIPFYKNLMYTS
-1359 NPNLVGQDLQSYYDS
+1359 QSNLVGQDLQSYYNS
-1374 SFKGKS
+1374 AFQGKS
-1380 LDDYVS
+1380 LEDYVNG
-1386 AYNAN
+1386 YNAN

-1401 ERTYKQSGAQ
+1401 ERAYRQAGAS
-1411 EHNRLFK
+1411 EHNRLFR

-1423 RSDNSNNVWNIG
+1423 RSNNSNDVWNIG
-1435 YDSNL
+1435 YDPKL
-1440 EDIVGSST
+1440 DDVVGSST

-1456 EKEFDNL
+1456 EKEFDAL
-1463 SDEEKKSR
+1463 SDEEKKAR
-1471 IHKIDLGDGN
+1471 VHKIDLGGGN
-1481 FGYVYKKAN
+1481 VGYVYKKAN
-1490 GDIAVW
+1490 GDIAIW
-1496 NQPETP
+1496 NEPVAPEQPTEPTKP
-1502 ATSTNPADSQTT
+1502 ASTTT
-1514 PTITSVIQPSQEPSD
+1514 VIGPEQPKKEGD
-1529 DNKQNKS
+1529 TREMFS
-1536 FFSNINPT
+1536 FLRNINPT

-1557 MNRRITDLAKESVV
+1557 MNRRMTDLAKASVT
-1571 PLLKDPFEVHRYT
+1571 PLLKDPFQVHRYT

-1635 EKSNQVQR
+1635 EKSNQTQR

>member
-1 MADEKGTQKPKE
+1 MATPTTNQKSAS
-13 RVKYKFGQNDI
+13 VKYKFGDDELDLNDYI
-24 DLTNY
+24 RNLNHNY
-29 IHNLGTNVQS
+29 QS
-39 YLNSKNWNEGQKQE
+39 YVNSQNWNEGQRQE
-53 FMNAYNRYLTGLQDQ
+53 FRSAYDNFLKGLQDQ
-68 LANNTNRFTTD
+68 LANNTNRFSTD
-79 DFGSIIDS
+79 FSGSIIDS
-87 TGALSNTDNDDIDPV
+87 TGQLSNTDNDDIDPV
-102 GSEYYYDNKGNRIT
+102 GSEYYYNDKGDRIT
-116 TDDFNLLKKRKQKN
+116 TDDLNTMGKRQQKK
-130 YNTFSANREVA
+130 YSTFSANRQVA
-141 TYFNTIGNALKGM
+141 TFFNKVGTALRDARKNKP
-154 ETPKEKV
+154 TT
-161 QDAFNL
+161 QNQSNAFNL

-172 LADWTTANNPA
+172 LANWTTANNPA
-183 GGDFNLD
+183 GGEFNLS
-190 PYLEKDAMDET
+190 PYLEKDTLDET
-201 TGKRG
+201 TGLRG
-206 TSNRAAYLKEQ
+206 TTNRAAYLKEQ
-217 IENYINNIGEYDF
+217 IENYLNNVGNYDF
-230 SSSPFKNRDTYISRL
+230 SGTPFKDRETYISKL

-272 FLSKFFATGAEEA
+272 FLSKFFATGAEQKKTEVQQQQQAQKIIDRRNQLQYEA
-285 PIKKSELE
+285 DRDKFFSQY
-293 LQAEQ
+293 QAS
-298 AAKEQ
+298 
-303 AEREKEDQLRAV
+303 
-315 IKANEEDKYNR
+315 
-326 ERDAFFTDYATQ
+326 
-338 NPFQSTISG
+338 NPFQSRE
-347 YATPSYNLQGTYN
+347 PSIPLPLSYTRQAVEEAAIK
-360 WLQGRY
+360 
-366 KFGAGNMDATKEAV
+366 KFNADPNNKEAV
-380 KTYINFPELASIIR
+380 REAIRQYINIPQLSKFIR
-394 GGKKADNKG
+394 GKSNLILQDGT
-403 NDITALHIANNLD
+403 DITAQHITNNLD
-416 LAAQSDL
+416 LAAQADL
-423 LTDKVGDTGYYVVPG
+423 FINPMYLDEQGKSILPNGYYVLPG
-438 SENYDNWSYIAY
+438 SEDYDNWTYIAY
-450 NPVTRQY
+450 NPNTRQY
-457 QEQSMLLNEELK
+457 QEQSMLLNDELK
-469 KKMAYAEYDR
+469 KRMAYSEYDKR
-479 RHKGVQK
+479 NKKSNEAQK
-486 HQLGGIAKYVEENQ
+486 HQLGGTFKDMESRRN
-500 KKAQKEAEKQRR
+500 KAQEEKQ
-512 IDEKVEETGKTREQV
+512 KVEQKSYATGRTKEQIESDQAPHTEWSKADLLRLGAIGGDVASLIASMTGVGSVASAGIGMASTAANQAADMAEGMGFLESLGNNAVSYGLDALSLIPFARAAKIPKTIKAIAGFAPKLMAIISTAQGISNAPEITKSLSKLNSSESLTV
-527 EAAERR
+527 EDWRNIAN
-533 PMEEGFSTIDKVRL
+533 GIQIVL
-547 GTAAADAAAAA
+547 GGTAATHRASKAKSHVDAARTNDEWLKTEQGYRRISEQDMKKLREAATIKEQNTILSPYNVTLA
-558 AAFIPGY
+558 ESRKRFG
-565 GTVASGVLG
+565 LG
-574 IGSTLTNIGA
+574 KGKGKA
-584 DIADESMSGW
+584 DITSENYYYDFDKPVTTYSGDLPIQHTFGPGEKW
-594 DVAGNAL
+594 
-601 YGLGTDVVGLIP
+601 LGTRNIP
-613 GLGTTGKAA
+613 SLRIPAVRDAYNRVIHPQAYNRAKGKATEGN
-622 KIVRVLKPVSK
+622 KQRSTFDISK
-633 LAMRTLQAYG
+633 L
-643 MIHSADAFNKLMSNP
+643 
-658 SDMSADDWRNLV
+658 
-670 TGLQAISGEARYKG
+670 
-684 VQKHQLGGIAKYV
+684 
-697 EENQKKAQKE
+697 
-707 AEKQRRIDE
+707 
-716 KVEETGKTRE
+716 RE
-726 QVEAAERRPMEEGFS
+726 
-741 TIDKVR
+741 
-747 LGTAAAD
+747 
-754 AAAAAAAFIPGYGTV
+754 
-769 ASGVLGIGSTLT
+769 
-781 NIGADIADESMSGWD
+781 
-796 VAGNALYGLGT
+796 
-807 DVVGLI
+807 
-813 PGLGTTGKA
+813 
-822 AKIVRVLKPVSKL
+822 
-835 AMRTLQAYGMIHSA
+835 
-849 DAFNKLMSN
+849 
-858 PSDMSADDWRN
+858 
-869 LVTGLQ
+869 
-875 AISGEARYKG
+875 
-885 GKRAVSRATTQ
+885 
-896 RDVADVKT
+896 
-904 STGRVATISKEDL
+904 
-917 DKLRKTKGLKAQ
+917 
-929 NKLFSELTGGQQLQR
+929 
-944 EFKDREINWKK
+944 
-955 PWKSRLS
+955 
-962 SDSPE
+962 
-967 VSLRTE
+967 
-973 SSFLPEDNSWDA
+973 
-985 RLFRGMNRNTPQ
+985 
-997 RKPQKKQQETPQS
+997 
-1010 RFDRLRQLSSQT
+1010 LSSQT
-1022 GKLTPQEIATINRQ
+1022 GKLTSQEIATINRQ

-1041 KGKLTEQEIQAL
+1041 KGKLTEQEIQTL
-1053 NQRRQNRAGDG
+1053 NQRRQNRASDG

-1114 GEIVSPDANQARFII
+1114 GEIVSPDANQARFIM

-1209 EEAHRNVRQAFNL
+1209 EEAYRNVRQAFNL

-1280 RTAKR
+1280 RTVKR

-1502 ATSTNPADSQTT
+1502 ATSA
-1514 PTITSVIQPSQEPSD
+1514 IQPSQEPSD

-1692 WDVFGQQLEYDA
+1692 WDVVGQQLEYDE
-1704 RTRQKENKALAD
+1704 RVKQQENKALTD
-1716 NFARSDIHNAIS
+1716 NFARSDIHNAVN
-1728 YAPNDYGANLTPDEL
+1728 YAPNEYGAGLSAEEL
-1743 TVWNKVLSGTNPSS
+1743 SVWNKVLSGTNPSS
-1757 LSSQEFNSYKLAAQ
+1757 LQPNEFNQYRLAMQ
-1771 KVSRVETE
+1771 KVSRVENE
-1779 QLRQYYNVPNTR
+1779 QLRQHYNIPNTR
-1791 WSGKTPSTPW
+1791 WSGKSMQSIPEQ
-1801 SPTISKAISA
+1801 ISIIKKGGVVSA
-1811 KNGAK
+1811 KNGSK

-1831 FQKQIKECID
+1831 FQKQIKETID

>member
-1 MADEKGTQKPKE
+1 MATPTTNQKSAS
-13 RVKYKFGQNDI
+13 VKYKFGDDELDLNDYI
-24 DLTNY
+24 RNLNHNY
-29 IHNLGTNVQS
+29 QS
-39 YLNSKNWNEGQKQE
+39 YVNSQNWNEGQRQE
-53 FMNAYNRYLTGLQDQ
+53 FRSAYDNFLKGLQDQ
-68 LANNTNRFTTD
+68 LANNTNRFSTD
-79 DFGSIIDS
+79 FSGSIIDS
-87 TGALSNTDNDDIDPV
+87 TGQLSNTDNDDIDPV
-102 GSEYYYDNKGNRIT
+102 GSEYYYNDKGDRIT
-116 TDDFNLLKKRKQKN
+116 TDDLNTMGKRQQKK
-130 YNTFSANREVA
+130 YSTFSANRQVA
-141 TYFNTIGNALKGM
+141 TFFNKVGTALRDARKNKP
-154 ETPKEKV
+154 TT
-161 QDAFNL
+161 QNQSNAFNL

-172 LADWTTANNPA
+172 LANWTTANNPA
-183 GGDFNLD
+183 GGEFNLS
-190 PYLEKDAMDET
+190 PYLEKDTLDET
-201 TGKRG
+201 TGLRG
-206 TSNRAAYLKEQ
+206 TTNRAAYLKEQ
-217 IENYINNIGEYDF
+217 IENYLNNVGNYDF
-230 SSSPFKNRDTYISRL
+230 SGTPFKDRETYISKL

-272 FLSKFFATGAEEA
+272 FLSKFFATGAEQ
-285 PIKKSELE
+285 KKTEV
-293 LQAEQ
+293 QQ
-298 AAKEQ
+298 AAEDLMKIQQQQQ
-303 AEREKEDQLRAV
+303 AQKIIDRRNQLQYEADR
-315 IKANEEDKYNR
+315 DK
-326 ERDAFFTDYATQ
+326 FFSQYQAS
-338 NPFQSTISG
+338 NPFQSRE
-347 YATPSYNLQGTYN
+347 PSIPLPLSYTRQAVEEAAIK
-360 WLQGRY
+360 
-366 KFGAGNMDATKEAV
+366 KFNADPNNKEAV
-380 KTYINFPELASIIR
+380 REAIRQYINIPQLSKFIR
-394 GGKKADNKG
+394 GKSNLILQDGT
-403 NDITALHIANNLD
+403 DITAQHITNNLD
-416 LAAQSDL
+416 LAAQADL
-423 LTDKVGDTGYYVVPG
+423 FINPMYLDEQGKSILPNGYYVLPG
-438 SENYDNWSYIAY
+438 SEDYDNWTYIAY
-450 NPVTRQY
+450 NPNTRQY
-457 QEQSMLLNEELK
+457 QEQSMLLNDELK
-469 KKMAYAEYDR
+469 KRMAYSEYDKR
-479 RHKGVQK
+479 NKKSNEAQK
-486 HQLGGIAKYVEENQ
+486 HQLGGTFKDMESRRN
-500 KKAQKEAEKQRR
+500 KAQEEKQ
-512 IDEKVEETGKTREQV
+512 KVEQKSYATGRTKEQIESDQAPHTEWSKADLLRLGAIGGDVASLIASMTGVGSVASAGIGMASTAANQAADMAEGMGFLESLGNNAVSYGLDALSLIPFARAAKIPKTIKAIAGFAPKLMAIISTAQGISNAPEITKSLSKLNSSESLTV
-527 EAAERR
+527 EDWRNIAN
-533 PMEEGFSTIDKVRL
+533 GIQIVL
-547 GTAAADAAAAA
+547 GGTAATHRASKAKSHVDAARTNDEWLKTEQGYRRISEQDMKKLREAATIKEQNTILSPYNVTLA
-558 AAFIPGY
+558 ESRKRFG
-565 GTVASGVLG
+565 LG
-574 IGSTLTNIGA
+574 KGKGKA
-584 DIADESMSGW
+584 DITSENYYYDFDKPVTTYSGDLPIQHTFGPGEKW
-594 DVAGNAL
+594 
-601 YGLGTDVVGLIP
+601 LGTRNIP
-613 GLGTTGKAA
+613 SLRIPAVRDAYNRVIHPQAYNRAKGKATEGN
-622 KIVRVLKPVSK
+622 KQRSTFDISK
-633 LAMRTLQAYG
+633 L
-643 MIHSADAFNKLMSNP
+643 
-658 SDMSADDWRNLV
+658 
-670 TGLQAISGEARYKG
+670 
-684 VQKHQLGGIAKYV
+684 
-697 EENQKKAQKE
+697 
-707 AEKQRRIDE
+707 
-716 KVEETGKTRE
+716 RE
-726 QVEAAERRPMEEGFS
+726 
-741 TIDKVR
+741 
-747 LGTAAAD
+747 
-754 AAAAAAAFIPGYGTV
+754 
-769 ASGVLGIGSTLT
+769 
-781 NIGADIADESMSGWD
+781 
-796 VAGNALYGLGT
+796 
-807 DVVGLI
+807 
-813 PGLGTTGKA
+813 
-822 AKIVRVLKPVSKL
+822 
-835 AMRTLQAYGMIHSA
+835 
-849 DAFNKLMSN
+849 
-858 PSDMSADDWRN
+858 
-869 LVTGLQ
+869 
-875 AISGEARYKG
+875 
-885 GKRAVSRATTQ
+885 
-896 RDVADVKT
+896 
-904 STGRVATISKEDL
+904 
-917 DKLRKTKGLKAQ
+917 
-929 NKLFSELTGGQQLQR
+929 
-944 EFKDREINWKK
+944 
-955 PWKSRLS
+955 
-962 SDSPE
+962 
-967 VSLRTE
+967 
-973 SSFLPEDNSWDA
+973 
-985 RLFRGMNRNTPQ
+985 
-997 RKPQKKQQETPQS
+997 
-1010 RFDRLRQLSSQT
+1010 LSSQT
-1022 GKLTPQEIATINRQ
+1022 GKLTSQEIATINRQ

-1041 KGKLTEQEIQAL
+1041 KGKLTEQEIQTL
-1053 NQRRQNRAGDG
+1053 NQRRQNRASDG

-1114 GEIVSPDANQARFII
+1114 GEIVSPDANQARFIM
-1129 GFSRAIPTVNPSR
+1129 GFSRAIPTVNPS
-1142 PPISNPPAII
+1142 
-1152 PKQQVRIEQ
+1152 
-1161 PQQSPFNYD
+1161 
-1170 RIREGLAR
+1170 
-1178 AERERLGKDIGEQ
+1178 
-1191 RLQRAIEANPERS
+1191 
-1204 ARLQS
+1204 
-1209 EEAHRNVRQAFNL
+1209 
-1222 YGAPQYKRPL
+1222 RPL

-1280 RTAKR
+1280 RTVKR

-1502 ATSTNPADSQTT
+1502 ATSA
-1514 PTITSVIQPSQEPSD
+1514 IQPSQEPSD

-1692 WDVFGQQLEYDA
+1692 WDVVGQQLEYDE
-1704 RTRQKENKALAD
+1704 RVKQQENKALTD
-1716 NFARSDIHNAIS
+1716 NFARSDIHNAVN
-1728 YAPNDYGANLTPDEL
+1728 YAPNEYGAGLSAEEL
-1743 TVWNKVLSGTNPSS
+1743 SVWNKVLSGTNPSS
-1757 LSSQEFNSYKLAAQ
+1757 LQPNEFNQYRLAMQ
-1771 KVSRVETE
+1771 KVSRVENE
-1779 QLRQYYNVPNTR
+1779 QLRQHYNIPNTR
-1791 WSGKTPSTPW
+1791 WSGKSMQSIPEQ
-1801 SPTISKAISA
+1801 ISIIKKGGVVSA
-1811 KNGAK
+1811 KNGSK

>member
-1 MADEKGTQKPKE
+1 MATPTTNQKSAS
-13 RVKYKFGQNDI
+13 VKYKFGDDELDLNDYI
-24 DLTNY
+24 RNLNHNY
-29 IHNLGTNVQS
+29 QS
-39 YLNSKNWNEGQKQE
+39 YVNSQNWNEGQRQE
-53 FMNAYNRYLTGLQDQ
+53 FRSAYDNFLKGLQDQ
-68 LANNTNRFTTD
+68 LANNTNRFSTD
-79 DFGSIIDS
+79 FSGSIIDS
-87 TGALSNTDNDDIDPV
+87 TGQLSNTDNDDIDPV
-102 GSEYYYDNKGNRIT
+102 GSEYYYNDKGDRIT
-116 TDDFNLLKKRKQKN
+116 TDDLNTMGKRQQKK
-130 YNTFSANREVA
+130 YSTFSANRQVA
-141 TYFNTIGNALKGM
+141 TFFNKVGTALRDARKNKP
-154 ETPKEKV
+154 TT
-161 QDAFNL
+161 QNQSNAFNL

-172 LADWTTANNPA
+172 LANWTTANNPA
-183 GGDFNLD
+183 GGEFNLS
-190 PYLEKDAMDET
+190 PYLEKDTLDET
-201 TGKRG
+201 TGLRG
-206 TSNRAAYLKEQ
+206 TTNRAAYLKEQ
-217 IENYINNIGEYDF
+217 IENYLNNVGNYDF
-230 SSSPFKNRDTYISRL
+230 SGTPFKDRETYISKL

-272 FLSKFFATGAEEA
+272 FLSKFFATGAEQ
-285 PIKKSELE
+285 KKTEV
-293 LQAEQ
+293 QQ
-298 AAKEQ
+298 AAEDPMKIQQQQQ
-303 AEREKEDQLRAV
+303 AQKIIDRRNQLQYEADR
-315 IKANEEDKYNR
+315 DK
-326 ERDAFFTDYATQ
+326 FFSQYQAS
-338 NPFQSTISG
+338 NPFQSRE
-347 YATPSYNLQGTYN
+347 PSIPLPLSYTRQAVEEAAIK
-360 WLQGRY
+360 
-366 KFGAGNMDATKEAV
+366 KFNADPNNKEAV
-380 KTYINFPELASIIR
+380 REAIRQYINIPQLSKFIR
-394 GGKKADNKG
+394 GKSNLILQDGT
-403 NDITALHIANNLD
+403 DITAQHITNNLD
-416 LAAQSDL
+416 LAAQADL
-423 LTDKVGDTGYYVVPG
+423 FINPMYLDEQGKSILPNGYYVLPG
-438 SENYDNWSYIAY
+438 SEDYDNWTYIAY
-450 NPVTRQY
+450 NPNTRQY
-457 QEQSMLLNEELK
+457 QEQSMLLNDELK
-469 KKMAYAEYDR
+469 KRMAYSEYDKR
-479 RHKGVQK
+479 NKKSNEAQK
-486 HQLGGIAKYVEENQ
+486 HQLGGTFKDMESRRN
-500 KKAQKEAEKQRR
+500 KAQEEKQ
-512 IDEKVEETGKTREQV
+512 KVEQKSYATGRTKEQIESDQAPHTEWSKADLLRLGAIGGDVASLIASMTGVGSVASAGIGMASTAANQAADMAEGMGFLESLGNNAVSYGLDALSLIPFARAAKIPKTIKAIAGFAPKLMAIISTAQGISNAPEITKSLSKLNSSESLTV
-527 EAAERR
+527 EDWRNIAN
-533 PMEEGFSTIDKVRL
+533 GIQIVL
-547 GTAAADAAAAA
+547 GGTAATHRASKAKSHVDAARTNDEWLKTEQGYRRISEQDMKKLREAATIKEQNTILSPYNVTLA
-558 AAFIPGY
+558 ESRKRFG
-565 GTVASGVLG
+565 LG
-574 IGSTLTNIGA
+574 KGKGKA
-584 DIADESMSGW
+584 DITSENYYYDFDKPVTTYSGDLPIQHTFGPGEKW
-594 DVAGNAL
+594 
-601 YGLGTDVVGLIP
+601 LGTRNIP
-613 GLGTTGKAA
+613 SLRIPAVRDAYNRVIHPQAYNRAKGKATEGN
-622 KIVRVLKPVSK
+622 KQRSTFDISK
-633 LAMRTLQAYG
+633 L
-643 MIHSADAFNKLMSNP
+643 
-658 SDMSADDWRNLV
+658 
-670 TGLQAISGEARYKG
+670 
-684 VQKHQLGGIAKYV
+684 
-697 EENQKKAQKE
+697 
-707 AEKQRRIDE
+707 
-716 KVEETGKTRE
+716 RE
-726 QVEAAERRPMEEGFS
+726 
-741 TIDKVR
+741 
-747 LGTAAAD
+747 
-754 AAAAAAAFIPGYGTV
+754 
-769 ASGVLGIGSTLT
+769 
-781 NIGADIADESMSGWD
+781 
-796 VAGNALYGLGT
+796 
-807 DVVGLI
+807 
-813 PGLGTTGKA
+813 
-822 AKIVRVLKPVSKL
+822 
-835 AMRTLQAYGMIHSA
+835 
-849 DAFNKLMSN
+849 
-858 PSDMSADDWRN
+858 
-869 LVTGLQ
+869 
-875 AISGEARYKG
+875 
-885 GKRAVSRATTQ
+885 
-896 RDVADVKT
+896 
-904 STGRVATISKEDL
+904 
-917 DKLRKTKGLKAQ
+917 
-929 NKLFSELTGGQQLQR
+929 
-944 EFKDREINWKK
+944 
-955 PWKSRLS
+955 
-962 SDSPE
+962 
-967 VSLRTE
+967 
-973 SSFLPEDNSWDA
+973 
-985 RLFRGMNRNTPQ
+985 
-997 RKPQKKQQETPQS
+997 
-1010 RFDRLRQLSSQT
+1010 LSSQT
-1022 GKLTPQEIATINRQ
+1022 GKLTSQEIATINRQ

-1041 KGKLTEQEIQAL
+1041 KGKPTEQEIQTL
-1053 NQRRQNRAGDG
+1053 NQRRQNRASDG

-1114 GEIVSPDANQARFII
+1114 GEIVSPDANQARFIM

-1142 PPISNPPAII
+1142 PLISNPPAII

-1191 RLQRAIEANPERS
+1191 RLQRLQRAIEANPERS

-1209 EEAHRNVRQAFNL
+1209 EEAYRNVRQAFNL

-1232 TGAAY
+1232 TGEAY
-1237 KAKQDMYNRLFN
+1237 KAKQDMYDRLFN

-1280 RTAKR
+1280 RTVKR

-1502 ATSTNPADSQTT
+1502 ATSA
-1514 PTITSVIQPSQEPSD
+1514 IQPSQEPSD

-1692 WDVFGQQLEYDA
+1692 WDVVGQQLEYDE
-1704 RTRQKENKALAD
+1704 RVKQWENKALTD
-1716 NFARSDIHNAIS
+1716 NFARSDIHNAVN
-1728 YAPNDYGANLTPDEL
+1728 YAPNEYGAGLSAEEL
-1743 TVWNKVLSGTNPSS
+1743 SVWNKVLSGTNPSS
-1757 LSSQEFNSYKLAAQ
+1757 LQPNEFNQYRLAMQ
-1771 KVSRVETE
+1771 KVSRVENE
-1779 QLRQYYNVPNTR
+1779 QLRQHYNIPNTR
-1791 WSGKTPSTPW
+1791 WSGKSMQSIPEQ
-1801 SPTISKAISA
+1801 ISIIKKGGVVSA
-1811 KNGAK
+1811 KNGSK

-1831 FQKQIKECID
+1831 FQKQIKETID

-1852 SLYGLIKASMIK
+1852 SLYGIIKASMIK

>member
-1 MADEKGTQKPKE
+1 MATPTTNQKSAS
-13 RVKYKFGQNDI
+13 VKYKFGDDELDLNDYI
-24 DLTNY
+24 RNLNHNY
-29 IHNLGTNVQS
+29 QS
-39 YLNSKNWNEGQKQE
+39 YVNSQNWNEGQRQE
-53 FMNAYNRYLTGLQDQ
+53 FRSAYDNFLKGLRDQ
-68 LANNTNRFTTD
+68 LANNTNRFSTD
-79 DFGSIIDS
+79 FSGSIIDS
-87 TGALSNTDNDDIDPV
+87 TGQLSNTDNDDIDPV
-102 GSEYYYDNKGNRIT
+102 GSEYYYNDKGDRIT
-116 TDDFNLLKKRKQKN
+116 TDDLNTMGKRQQKK
-130 YNTFSANREVA
+130 YSTFSANRQVA
-141 TYFNTIGNALKGM
+141 TFFNKVGTALRDARKNKP
-154 ETPKEKV
+154 TT
-161 QDAFNL
+161 QNQSNAFNL

-172 LADWTTANNPA
+172 LANWTTANNPA
-183 GGDFNLD
+183 GGEFNLS
-190 PYLEKDAMDET
+190 PYLEKDTLDKT
-201 TGKRG
+201 TGLRG
-206 TSNRAAYLKEQ
+206 TTNRAAYLKKQ
-217 IENYINNIGEYDF
+217 IENYLNNVGNYDF
-230 SSSPFKNRDTYISRL
+230 SGTPFKDRETYISKL
-245 RAAAQNLENGYNSED
+245 RAAAQNLKNGYNSED

-272 FLSKFFATGAEEA
+272 FLSKFFATGAEQKKTEA
-285 PIKKSELE
+285 
-293 LQAEQ
+293 QQ
-298 AAKEQ
+298 AAEDLMKIQQQQQ
-303 AEREKEDQLRAV
+303 AQKIIDRRNQLQYEADR
-315 IKANEEDKYNR
+315 DK
-326 ERDAFFTDYATQ
+326 FFSQYQAS
-338 NPFQSTISG
+338 NPFQSRE
-347 YATPSYNLQGTYN
+347 PSIPLPLSYTRQAVEEAAIK
-360 WLQGRY
+360 
-366 KFGAGNMDATKEAV
+366 KFNADPNNKEAV
-380 KTYINFPELASIIR
+380 REAIRQYINIPQLSKFIR
-394 GGKKADNKG
+394 GKSKLILQDGT
-403 NDITALHIANNLD
+403 DITAQHITNNLD
-416 LAAQSDL
+416 LAAQADL
-423 LTDKVGDTGYYVVPG
+423 FINPMYLDEQGKSILPNGYYVLPG
-438 SENYDNWSYIAY
+438 SEDYDNWTYIAY
-450 NPVTRQY
+450 NPNTRQY
-457 QEQSMLLNEELK
+457 QEQSMLLNDELK
-469 KKMAYAEYDR
+469 KRMAYSEYDKR
-479 RHKGVQK
+479 NKKSNEAQK
-486 HQLGGIAKYVEENQ
+486 HQLGGTFEDVESRRN
-500 KKAQKEAEKQRR
+500 KAQEEKQ
-512 IDEKVEETGKTREQV
+512 KVEQKSYATGRTKEQI
-527 EAAERR
+527 ESDQAPHTEWSKAELL
-533 PMEEGFSTIDKVRL
+533 RL
-547 GTAAADAAAAA
+547 GAIGGDIASLIASTTGVGSVASAGIGMASTAANQAADMAEGMG
-558 AAFIPGY
+558 FLE
-565 GTVASGVLG
+565 SLG
-574 IGSTLTNIGA
+574 N
-584 DIADESMSGW
+584 
-594 DVAGNAL
+594 NAVS
-601 YGLGTDVVGLIP
+601 YGLDVLSLIP
-613 GLGTTGKAA
+613 FARAANIPRTIKAIA
-622 KIVRVLKPVSK
+622 GFAPKLTAIISTAQGISNAPEITKSLSK
-633 LAMRTLQAYG
+633 LNSSESLTVE
-643 MIHSADAFNKLMSNP
+643 
-658 SDMSADDWRNLV
+658 DWRNIANGIQIV
-670 TGLQAISGEARYKG
+670 
-684 VQKHQLGGIAKYV
+684 LGGIAATHRASKAKSHVDAARTNDEWLKTEQGYRRIS
-697 EENQKKAQKE
+697 EQDMKKLREAATIKE
-707 AEKQRRIDE
+707 QNTILSPYNVTLAESRKRFGLGKGKGKADITSKNYYYDFDKPVTTYSGDLPIQHTFGPGEKWLGTRNIPSLRIPAVRDAYNRVIHPQAYNRAKGKATEGNKQR
-716 KVEETGKTRE
+716 
-726 QVEAAERRPMEEGFS
+726 S
-741 TIDKVR
+741 T
-747 LGTAAAD
+747 
-754 AAAAAAAFIPGYGTV
+754 F
-769 ASGVLGIGSTLT
+769 
-781 NIGADIADESMSGWD
+781 DI
-796 VAGNALYGLGT
+796 
-807 DVVGLI
+807 
-813 PGLGTTGKA
+813 
-822 AKIVRVLKPVSKL
+822 SKL
-835 AMRTLQAYGMIHSA
+835 R
-849 DAFNKLMSN
+849 
-858 PSDMSADDWRN
+858 
-869 LVTGLQ
+869 
-875 AISGEARYKG
+875 
-885 GKRAVSRATTQ
+885 
-896 RDVADVKT
+896 
-904 STGRVATISKEDL
+904 
-917 DKLRKTKGLKAQ
+917 
-929 NKLFSELTGGQQLQR
+929 EL
-944 EFKDREINWKK
+944 
-955 PWKSRLS
+955 
-962 SDSPE
+962 
-967 VSLRTE
+967 
-973 SSFLPEDNSWDA
+973 SF
-985 RLFRGMNRNTPQ
+985 
-997 RKPQKKQQETPQS
+997 
-1010 RFDRLRQLSSQT
+1010 QT
-1022 GKLTPQEIATINRQ
+1022 GKLTSQEIATINRQ

-1041 KGKLTEQEIQAL
+1041 KGKLTEQEIQTL
-1053 NQRRQNRAGDG
+1053 NQRRQNRASDG
-1064 TDNSFQARLQR
+1064 TNNSFRARLYR
-1075 YKDAKREGKFTSVED
+1075 YKGAKREGKFTSVED

-1099 AEATRQ
+1099 AESTRQ

-1114 GEIVSPDANQARFII
+1114 GEIVSPDANQARFIM

-1209 EEAHRNVRQAFNL
+1209 EEAYRNVRQAFNL

-1280 RTAKR
+1280 RTVKR

-1502 ATSTNPADSQTT
+1502 ATSA
-1514 PTITSVIQPSQEPSD
+1514 IQPSQEPSD

-1692 WDVFGQQLEYDA
+1692 WDVVGQQLEYDERA
-1704 RTRQKENKALAD
+1704 KQQENKALTD
-1716 NFARSDIHNAIS
+1716 NFARSDIHNAVN
-1728 YAPNDYGANLTPDEL
+1728 YAPNEYGAGLSAEEL
-1743 TVWNKVLSGTNPSS
+1743 SVWNKVLSGTNPSS
-1757 LSSQEFNSYKLAAQ
+1757 LQPNEFNQYRLAMQ
-1771 KVSRVETE
+1771 KVSRVENE
-1779 QLRQYYNVPNTR
+1779 QLRQYYNIPNTR
-1791 WSGKTPSTPW
+1791 WSGKSMQSIPEQ
-1801 SPTISKAISA
+1801 ISIIKKGGVVSA
-1811 KNGAK
+1811 KNGSK

-1841 RNEKAIDRLSK
+1841 RNEKAIDYLRVYMDL
-1852 SLYGLIKASMIK
+1852 